1 LIPVTLAL
9 KNFLSYGED
18 VPPLDFTQFH
28 IACLSG
34 NNGQGKSA
42 LLDAL
47 TWAVW
52 GEGRKASQEKKADH
66 SLLRIGQKD
75 MQVEFVFDLEGD
87 RYRIIRN
94 YSLTGKSARSGLE
107 FQVCE
112 QKDNN
117 KYISLTCPSIRETQE
132 RITKTLRIDYQT
144 FINSAFI
151 LQGRIDEFSR
161 KSARERKEILS
172 EILGLS
178 RYDELANLS
187 KTHLKEINNIIMTK
201 ESRLE
206 YIYQETANLDFY
218 KEKIKELSE
227 NYKDISRKIKTAETK
242 TGKLKEEINLL
253 KHKSEQYVELE
264 GQIEQYR
271 REVVRGQKQ
280 IELRKKEIIDYE
292 KIISQKEKVLT
303 DFKNYQKF
311 NTENNEFSRKLQKIR
326 KIEENKV
333 LTERKIENERADLE
347 VKVRNK
353 KDRYQDLKVKVE
365 QGAKNKVKVLELEKK
380 MKEIKS
386 LEEQSEEIRQKGS
399 ELNVKINSIKGQIE
413 RLEKDHKDNQEKLR
427 LLRENPEGE
436 CPLCEAKLNAE
447 RKRKIEDN
455 INKEMSLNLKQ
466 IEKSRKETE
475 ESSKQKDKLAEKW
488 RETNQRLKDKDIWQH
503 KLSKAHFEYEE
514 SKQAAKLMVGLQEEI
529 KKLEKTIQEKD
540 YAPEEQNRLKEFE
553 GQIKKIGYDEAR
565 HRQLNRKIE
574 ELSNAPLEKAKLEEA
589 EKKIDSLRD
598 GLSELQEHYQQKELD
613 LKDSEKKKE
622 KVKIEL
628 KELPSLKEKLVQEEE
643 VLNSDQTLKDKIL
656 EERGGYQSKFEQC
669 LKLGKEKKEISKELE
684 ESKREQNIY
693 EKLII
698 AFGKNGIQALII
710 ENVLP
715 EIEEEANDL
724 LAKLTNNSTQI
735 SIESLRDLK
744 SGGIKETLDI
754 KISDELGIRD
764 YELYSGGEAF
774 RIDFSL
780 RIALSKLLTRRAGT
794 KLRTLVMDEGFG
806 TQDEEGIDNLVQAI
820 QSISDDFDKI
830 LVITHLESL
839 KDAFPVRIEVT
850 KLPEIGSRFEIIK
863 N

>member
-1 LIPVTLAL
+1 MIPVKLAL

-52 GEGRKASQEKKADH
+52 GEGRKASQEKKADS

-94 YSLTGKSARSGLE
+94 YSLAGKSSRSGLE
-107 FQVCE
+107 FQVFNQE
-112 QKDNN
+112 DNE
-117 KYISLTCPSIRETQE
+117 YVSLTGSSIRETQGK
-132 RITKTLRIDYQT
+132 IIKTLRIDYQT

-178 RYDELANLS
+178 RYDELANLAKS
-187 KTHLKEINNIIMTK
+187 HLREINNIIITK

-227 NYKDISRKIKTAETK
+227 SYKEISRKIKMEEKKA
-242 TGKLKEEINLL
+242 GKLKEEINIL
-253 KHKSEQYVELE
+253 KHKSEQCAELE
-264 GQIEQYR
+264 DRIEQYR
-271 REVVRGQKQ
+271 QEIARGQKQ
-280 IELRKKEIIDYE
+280 IELRKKEIIDCQR
-292 KIISQKEKVLT
+292 IISQKEKVLN
-303 DFKNYQKF
+303 DFENYQRF
-311 NTENNEFSRKLQKIR
+311 NTENNEFSRKLQQIR
-326 KIEENKV
+326 KIEEERV
-333 LTERKIENERADLE
+333 LTERKIESERVNLE
-347 VKVRNK
+347 VGVRNK
-353 KDRYQDLKVKVE
+353 KDRHKDLKMKAE
-365 QGAKNKVKVLELEKK
+365 QGIKNRTKLLELEKK

-386 LEEQSEEIRQKGS
+386 LEGQSEEIRQKGS
-399 ELNVKINSIKGQIE
+399 ELKVKISSIKGQIE
-413 RLEKDHKDNQEKLR
+413 RLEKDNKDNQEKLR

-455 INKEMSLNLKQ
+455 INKEINLNLKR
-466 IEKSRKETE
+466 IEKLRKETE
-475 ESSKQKDKLAEKW
+475 ESSKQKDRLVEKW
-488 RETNQRLKDKDIWQH
+488 RETNQKLKYKDIWQQE
-503 KLSKAHFEYEE
+503 LSKAYLEREE
-514 SKQAAKLMVGLQEEI
+514 STQARKLMVGLQEEI
-529 KKLEKTIQEKD
+529 KKLEKIIQEKR
-540 YAPEEQNRLKEFE
+540 YALEEQKKLKEIE
-553 GQIKKIGYDEAR
+553 GQIKNIGYDEAR
-565 HRQLNRKIE
+565 HRLLNRKIE

-589 EKKIDSLRD
+589 EKKIDSLKD
-598 GLSELQEHYQQKELD
+598 GLSELKENYQQKKLN
-613 LKDSEKKKE
+613 LKDLEKKKE
-622 KVKIEL
+622 KVRIEL
-628 KELPSLKEKLVQEEE
+628 KELPSLKEKLVQEERL
-643 VLNSDQTLKDKIL
+643 LNSEQILKDNIL
-656 EERGGYQSKFEQC
+656 EERGGYQSKFDQC
-669 LKLGKEKKEISKELE
+669 LKLGKEKKKISKELE
-684 ESKREQNIY
+684 ESKKEQNIY
-693 EKLII
+693 QKLIV

-710 ENVLP
+710 ENALP
-715 EIEEEANDL
+715 EIEEEANNL
-724 LAKLTNNSTQI
+724 LSKLTNNSTQI

-839 KDAFPVRIEVT
+839 KNAFPVRIEVT

-863 N
+863 S

>member
-1 LIPVTLAL
+1 MIPVKLAL

-18 VPPLDFTQFH
+18 VPPLDFEQFH

-52 GEGRKASQEKKADH
+52 GEGRKASQEKKADN

-75 MQVEFVFDLEGD
+75 MQVEFMFDLEGD
-87 RYRIIRN
+87 RYRILRAFSIA
-94 YSLTGKSARSGLE
+94 GKSSRSSLE
-107 FQVCE
+107 FQVFNQE
-112 QKDNN
+112 DND
-117 KYISLTCPSIRETQE
+117 YISLTCPSIRKTQE

-178 RYDELANLS
+178 RYDELANLAKS
-187 KTHLKEINNIIMTK
+187 HLKEINNIIMTK

-227 NYKDISRKIKTAETK
+227 SYKEISRKIKAEEVK
-242 TGKLKEEINLL
+242 VGKLKEEINVL
-253 KHKSEQYVELE
+253 KHKSEQCAELE
-264 GQIEQYR
+264 GRIEQQKQ
-271 REVVRGQKQ
+271 EIVRGQKQ
-280 IELRKKEIIDYE
+280 IESRKKEIIDCE
-292 KIISQKEKVLT
+292 KIISQKEKVLN

-311 NTENNEFSRKLQKIR
+311 NAENNEFSQKLQRIR
-326 KIEENKV
+326 KIEEDKILTGRKV
-333 LTERKIENERADLE
+333 ESERADLE
-347 VKVRNK
+347 VEIRNK
-353 KDRYQDLKVKVE
+353 QDRYKDLKMKAE
-365 QGAKNKVKVLELEKK
+365 QEIKNRTKVLELEKK
-380 MKEIKS
+380 MEEIKL
-386 LEEQSEEIRQKGS
+386 LEEQREEIRKEGS
-399 ELNVKINSIKGQIE
+399 EINIKINSIKDQIE
-413 RLEKDHKDNQEKLR
+413 RLEKDNKDNQEKLR

-436 CPLCEAKLNAE
+436 CPLCETKLNAE

-455 INKEMSLNLKQ
+455 LNKEINLNLKK
-466 IEKSRKETE
+466 IEKLRKETE
-475 ESSKQKDKLAEKW
+475 ESSKQKDRLAEKW
-488 RETNQRLKDKDIWQH
+488 REINQKLKDKDVWQQ
-503 KLSKAHFEYEE
+503 KLSKAHFEREE
-514 SKQAAKLMVGLQEEI
+514 SKQAAKLMVGSQEEI
-529 KKLEKTIQEKD
+529 KKLEKTIQKKD
-540 YAPEEQNRLKEFE
+540 YAPEEQKRLKEFE
-553 GQIKKIGYDEAR
+553 GQIKKIGYDEER
-565 HRQLNRKIE
+565 HRKLNRKIE

-598 GLSELQEHYQQKELD
+598 GLSELNENYQQKESN
-613 LKDSEKKKE
+613 LKDLEKKKE
-622 KVKIEL
+622 KIGVEL
-628 KELPSLKEKLVQEEE
+628 KELPSLKEKLVQEEQ

-656 EERGGYQSKFEQC
+656 EERGGYQSKFDQC
-669 LKLGKEKKEISKELE
+669 LKLGKEKKEIDKELE
-684 ESKREQNIY
+684 KSKKEQNIY
-693 EKLII
+693 EKLIV

-715 EIEEEANDL
+715 EIKEEANDL

-754 KISDELGIRD
+754 KISDELGTRD
-764 YELYSGGEAF
+764 YEMYSGGESF

-820 QSISDDFDKI
+820 QSISEDFDKI

-850 KLPEIGSRFEIIK
+850 KLSEIGSRFEIVK

>member
-1 LIPVTLAL
+1 MIPVKLAL

-42 LLDAL
+42 LLDAM

-52 GEGRKASQEKKADH
+52 GEGRKASQEKKADN

-94 YSLTGKSARSGLE
+94 YSLTGKSSRSGLE
-107 FQVCE
+107 FQVFNQE
-112 QKDNN
+112 DNE
-117 KYISLTCPSIRETQE
+117 YISLTGPSIRKTQE
-132 RITKTLRIDYQT
+132 KITKILRIDYQT

-178 RYDELANLS
+178 RYDELANLAKS
-187 KTHLKEINNIIMTK
+187 HLREVNNIIITK

-206 YIYQETANLDFY
+206 YIYQETANLDYY

-227 NYKDISRKIKTAETK
+227 SYKEISRKVKTEEAK
-242 TGKLKEEINLL
+242 VGKLKEDINIL
-253 KHKSEQYVELE
+253 KHKSEQCAELE
-264 GQIEQYR
+264 GRIEQYR
-271 REVVRGQKQ
+271 QEIVRGQKQ
-280 IELRKKEIIDYE
+280 IELRKKEIVGCQ
-292 KIISQKEKVLT
+292 KIISQKGKVLS
-303 DFKNYQKF
+303 DFKDYQKF
-311 NTENNEFSRKLQKIR
+311 NAENNEFSRKLQKIR
-326 KIEENKV
+326 KIEEEKV
-333 LTERKIENERADLE
+333 LTERRIENGRADLE
-347 VKVRNK
+347 VEVRNK
-353 KDRYQDLKVKVE
+353 KDRYQDLKIRAE
-365 QGAKNKVKVLELEKK
+365 QDIKNKAKVLELEKK

-386 LEEQSEEIRQKGS
+386 LEGQSEEIRQKGS
-399 ELNVKINSIKGQIE
+399 ELKVGINSIKGQIE
-413 RLEKDHKDNQEKLR
+413 RLEKENKDNQEKLR

-436 CPLCEAKLNAE
+436 CPLCETKLNAD
-447 RKRKIEDN
+447 RKTKIEDN
-455 INKEMSLNLKQ
+455 INKEISLNLHK
-466 IEKSRKETE
+466 IEKLKKESE
-475 ESSKQKDKLAEKW
+475 ESSKQKDGLAEKW
-488 RETNQRLKDKDIWQH
+488 KEVNQELKDKDVWQQ
-503 KLSKAHFEYEE
+503 KLSKAHFEYKE
-514 SKQAAKLMVGLQEEI
+514 STQAGKLIIGLQEEI
-529 KKLEKTIQEKD
+529 KKLEKTICEKN
-540 YAPEEQNRLKEFE
+540 YASEEQKRLKEIE
-553 GQIKKIGYDEAR
+553 EQIKNIGYDEVR
-565 HRQLNRKIE
+565 HRKLNRKIE
-574 ELSNAPLEKAKLEEA
+574 DLRNAPLEKAKLEEA
-589 EKKIDSLRD
+589 EKKIDSFRD
-598 GLSELQEHYQQKELD
+598 GLSELKEDHRQKELNLED
-613 LKDSEKKKE
+613 LEKKKE
-622 KVKIEL
+622 KVRIEL
-628 KELPSLKEKLVQEEE
+628 KELPSLKEKLAQEEE
-643 VLNSDQTLKDKIL
+643 VLNSEQTLRDKIL
-656 EERGGYQSKFEQC
+656 EERGGYQSKFDQC
-669 LKLGKEKKEISKELE
+669 LKLGKEKKEIGKELE
-684 ESKREQNIY
+684 KSKKEGNIY
-693 EKLII
+693 EKLIV

-710 ENVLP
+710 ENALP
-715 EIEEEANDL
+715 EIEEEANEL

-820 QSISDDFDKI
+820 QSISEDFDKI

-839 KDAFPVRIEVT
+839 KDAFPVKIEVT

>member
-1 LIPVTLAL
+1 LIPVKLAL

-34 NNGQGKSA
+34 SNGQGKSA

-52 GEGRKASQEKKADH
+52 GEGRKASQEKKADN

-94 YSLTGKSARSGLE
+94 YSITGKSSRSGLE
-107 FQVCE
+107 FQVRE
-112 QKDNN
+112 QKENN
-117 KYISLTCPSIRETQE
+117 EYVSLTCPSLRKTQE
-132 RITKTLRIDYQT
+132 KITKTLRIDYQT

-178 RYDELANLS
+178 RYDELANLAKS
-187 KTHLKEINNIIMTK
+187 HLKEINNIIMTK

-227 NYKDISRKIKTAETK
+227 NYKDISRKIKTEEVK
-242 TGKLKEEINLL
+242 VGKLKEEISILR
-253 KHKSEQYVELE
+253 HKSEQYAELE
-264 GQIEQYR
+264 GRIEQYR
-271 REVVRGQKQ
+271 QEMVRGQRQ
-280 IELRKKEIIDYE
+280 IESRKKEIIDYE
-292 KIISQKEKVLT
+292 KIISQKEKVLN

-311 NTENNEFSRKLQKIR
+311 NTENNEFSRKLQRIR
-326 KIEENKV
+326 KIEEEKI
-333 LTERKIENERADLE
+333 LTGRKIESKRADLE

-353 KDRYQDLKVKVE
+353 KDRYKDLKMKAE
-365 QGAKNKVKVLELEKK
+365 QEIKNRAKVLELEKK
-380 MKEIKS
+380 MKEIKL
-386 LEEQSEEIRQKGS
+386 LEEQREEIQQKGS
-399 ELNVKINSIKGQIE
+399 ELNVKINSIKSQIG
-413 RLEKDHKDNQEKLR
+413 RLEKDNKDNQGKLR

-455 INKEMSLNLKQ
+455 INKEISLNLKK
-466 IEKSRKETE
+466 IEKLKKETD

-488 RETNQRLKDKDIWQH
+488 RETNQRLKDKDIWQQ
-503 KLSKAHFEYEE
+503 KLSKIHFEYKE
-514 SKQAAKLMVGLQEEI
+514 SKQAAKLMVSLQEEI
-529 KKLEKTIQEKD
+529 KKLEKIIREKD
-540 YAPEEQNRLKEFE
+540 YALEEQKRLKELE
-553 GQIKKIGYDEAR
+553 AQLKKIGYDETK
-565 HRQLNRKIE
+565 HRMLNREIE
-574 ELSNAPLEKAKLEEA
+574 KLSNAPLEKAKLEEA
-589 EKKIDSLRD
+589 EKKIDSLKD
-598 GLSELQEHYQQKELD
+598 GLIELNENYQQKELD
-613 LKDSEKKKE
+613 LKNLAKKIEKIG
-622 KVKIEL
+622 VEL
-628 KELPSLKEKLVQEEE
+628 KELPFVKAKLVQEKQ
-643 VLNSDQTLKDKIL
+643 VLNSDQTLKDKVL
-656 EERGGYQSKFEQC
+656 EERGGYQSKFDQC
-669 LKLGKEKKEISKELE
+669 LKLEKEKKEIGKELE
-684 ESKREQNIY
+684 KNKKEQNIY
-693 EKLII
+693 EKLIV

-724 LAKLTNNSTQI
+724 LAKLTNNSTRI

-744 SGGIKETLDI
+744 SGGMKETLDI
-754 KISDELGIRD
+754 KISDELGTRD
-764 YELYSGGEAF
+764 YEMYSGGESF

-830 LVITHLESL
+830 LVITHMESL

-850 KLPEIGSRFEIIK
+850 KLPEIGSRFEMIK

>member
-1 LIPVTLAL
+1 MIPVKLAL

-52 GEGRKASQEKKADH
+52 GEGRKASQEKKADN

-94 YSLTGKSARSGLE
+94 YSIAGKSSRSGLE
-107 FQVCE
+107 FQVFNQE
-112 QKDNN
+112 DNE
-117 KYISLTCPSIRETQE
+117 YISLTSPSIRKTQE
-132 RITKTLRIDYQT
+132 KITKTLRIDYQT

-178 RYDELANLS
+178 RYDELANLAKS
-187 KTHLKEINNIIMTK
+187 HLREINNIIMTK

-206 YIYQETANLDFY
+206 YIYQETANLDYY

-227 NYKDISRKIKTAETK
+227 SYKDISRKIKTEETK
-242 TGKLKEEINLL
+242 VGKLKEEINVL
-253 KHKSEQYVELE
+253 KHKSEQCAELE
-264 GQIEQYR
+264 GRIEQYR
-271 REVVRGQKQ
+271 QEIARVQKQ
-280 IELRKKEIIDYE
+280 IESRKKEIVDCE
-292 KIISQKEKVLT
+292 KIIFQKEKVLV
-303 DFKNYQKF
+303 DFKNFQKF
-311 NTENNEFSRKLQKIR
+311 NTENNEFSQKLQKIR
-326 KIEENKV
+326 KIEEEKV
-333 LTERKIENERADLE
+333 LTERRTESKRADLE
-347 VKVRNK
+347 VEVRNK
-353 KDRYQDLKVKVE
+353 KDRYKDLKMKTE
-365 QGAKNKVKVLELEKK
+365 QGIKNRAKVLELEKK
-380 MKEIKS
+380 MKEIKL
-386 LEEQSEEIRQKGS
+386 LEEQSEEIRKKGS
-399 ELNVKINSIKGQIE
+399 ELNVEINSIKGQIE
-413 RLEKDHKDNQEKLR
+413 RLEKDNKDNQEKLR

-455 INKEMSLNLKQ
+455 INKEIGLNIKQ
-466 IEKSRKETE
+466 IEKLKKEIE

-488 RETNQRLKDKDIWQH
+488 RETNQRLKDKDVWQQ
-503 KLSKAHFEYEE
+503 KLSKAYLEREE
-514 SKQAAKLMVGLQEEI
+514 SKQAAKLMVDSQEEI
-529 KKLEKTIQEKD
+529 KKLKKTIQEKD
-540 YAPEEQNRLKEFE
+540 YALEEQKRLIELE
-553 GQIKKIGYDEAR
+553 GQIKNIGYDEVR

-598 GLSELQEHYQQKELD
+598 GLSELKESFQQKELS
-613 LKDSEKKKE
+613 LKNLEKKKE
-622 KVKIEL
+622 KIRVEL
-628 KELPSLKEKLVQEEE
+628 KELPFLKEKLVQEEQ
-643 VLNSDQTLKDKIL
+643 VLNSNQTLKDKIL
-656 EERGGYQSKFEQC
+656 EERGGYQSKFDQC
-669 LKLGKEKKEISKELE
+669 LKLGKEKKEIGKELE
-684 ESKREQNIY
+684 KSKKEQNIY
-693 EKLII
+693 EKLIV

-744 SGGIKETLDI
+744 SGRMKETLDI
-754 KISDELGIRD
+754 KISDELGTRD
-764 YELYSGGEAF
+764 YEMYSGGESF

-839 KDAFPVRIEVT
+839 KDVFPVRIEVT
-850 KLPEIGSRFEIIK
+850 KLPEIGSRFEIVK

>member
-1 LIPVTLAL
+1 MIPVKLAL

-52 GEGRKASQEKKADH
+52 GEGRKASQEKKADS

-94 YSLTGKSARSGLE
+94 YSLAGKSSRSGLE
-107 FQVCE
+107 FQVFNQE
-112 QKDNN
+112 DNE
-117 KYISLTCPSIRETQE
+117 YISLTGSSIRETQGK
-132 RITKTLRIDYQT
+132 IIKTLRIDYQT

-178 RYDELANLS
+178 RYDELANLAKS
-187 KTHLKEINNIIMTK
+187 HLRKINNIIITK

-227 NYKDISRKIKTAETK
+227 SYKEISQKIKMEEKKA
-242 TGKLKEEINLL
+242 GKLKEEINIL
-253 KHKSEQYVELE
+253 KHKSEQCAELE
-264 GQIEQYR
+264 DRIEQYR
-271 REVVRGQKQ
+271 QEIARGQKQ
-280 IELRKKEIIDYE
+280 IELRKKEIIDCQR
-292 KIISQKEKVLT
+292 IISQKEKVLN
-303 DFKNYQKF
+303 DFENYQRF
-311 NTENNEFSRKLQKIR
+311 NTENNEFSRKLQQIR
-326 KIEENKV
+326 KIEEERV
-333 LTERKIENERADLE
+333 LTERKIESERVNLE
-347 VKVRNK
+347 VGVRNK
-353 KDRYQDLKVKVE
+353 KDRHKDLKMKAE
-365 QGAKNKVKVLELEKK
+365 QGIKNRTKLLELEKK

-386 LEEQSEEIRQKGS
+386 LEGQSEEIRQKGS
-399 ELNVKINSIKGQIE
+399 ELKVKISSIKGQIE
-413 RLEKDHKDNQEKLR
+413 RLEKDNKDNQEKLR

-455 INKEMSLNLKQ
+455 INKEINLNIKR
-466 IEKSRKETE
+466 IEKLRKEME
-475 ESSKQKDKLAEKW
+475 ESSKQKDRLVEKW
-488 RETNQRLKDKDIWQH
+488 RETNQKLKYKDIWQQE
-503 KLSKAHFEYEE
+503 LSKAYLEREE
-514 SKQAAKLMVGLQEEI
+514 STQARKLMVGLQEEI
-529 KKLEKTIQEKD
+529 KKLEKIIQEKR
-540 YAPEEQNRLKEFE
+540 YALEEQKKLKEIE
-553 GQIKKIGYDEAR
+553 GQIKNIGYDEAR
-565 HRQLNRKIE
+565 HRLLNRKIE

-589 EKKIDSLRD
+589 EKKIDSLKD
-598 GLSELQEHYQQKELD
+598 GLSELKENYQQKKLN
-613 LKDSEKKKE
+613 LKDLEKKKE
-622 KVKIEL
+622 KVRIEL
-628 KELPSLKEKLVQEEE
+628 KELPSLKEKLVQEERL
-643 VLNSDQTLKDKIL
+643 LNSEQILKDNIL
-656 EERGGYQSKFEQC
+656 EERGGYQSKFDQC
-669 LKLGKEKKEISKELE
+669 LKLGKEKKKISKKLE
-684 ESKREQNIY
+684 ESKKEQNIY
-693 EKLII
+693 QKLIV

-710 ENVLP
+710 ENALP
-715 EIEEEANDL
+715 EIEEEANNL
-724 LAKLTNNSTQI
+724 LSKLTNNSTQI

-839 KDAFPVRIEVT
+839 KNAFPVRIEVT

-863 N
+863 S

>member
-1 LIPVTLAL
+1 LIPVKLAL

-52 GEGRKASQEKKADH
+52 GEGRKASQEKKADN

-87 RYRIIRN
+87 RYRIIRTF
-94 YSLTGKSARSGLE
+94 SLAPKSSRPGLE
-107 FQVCE
+107 FQVFN
-112 QKDNN
+112 QKDNE
-117 KYISLTCPSIRETQE
+117 YISLTCPSIRKTQE
-132 RITKTLRIDYQT
+132 KITKTLRIDYQT

-178 RYDELANLS
+178 RYDELANLAKS
-187 KTHLKEINNIIMTK
+187 HLREINNIIMTK

-227 NYKDISRKIKTAETK
+227 SYKEISRKIKAEEVK
-242 TGKLKEEINLL
+242 VGKLKEEINLL
-253 KHKSEQYVELE
+253 KHKSEQYAELE
-264 GQIEQYR
+264 SRIEQYKQ
-271 REVVRGQKQ
+271 EITRGQKQ
-280 IELRKKEIIDYE
+280 VELRKKEIIDCE
-292 KIISQKEKVLT
+292 KIISQKEKVLN
-303 DFKNYQKF
+303 DFSNYQKF
-311 NTENNEFSRKLQKIR
+311 NAENNEFSRKLQRIR
-326 KIEENKV
+326 KIEEEKILN
-333 LTERKIENERADLE
+333 ERKIESKRADLE
-347 VKVRNK
+347 VEVRNK
-353 KDRYQDLKVKVE
+353 QDRYKDLKMKAE
-365 QGAKNKVKVLELEKK
+365 QEIKNRTKGLELEKK
-380 MKEIKS
+380 MEEIKL
-386 LEEQSEEIRQKGS
+386 LERQREEIRKEGS
-399 ELNVKINSIKGQIE
+399 EINVKINSIKGQIE
-413 RLEKDHKDNQEKLR
+413 RLEKDNKDNQEKLR

-436 CPLCEAKLNAE
+436 CPLCEAKLNVE

-455 INKEMSLNLKQ
+455 INKEIGLNIKK
-466 IEKSRKETE
+466 IEKLKKDAE

-488 RETNQRLKDKDIWQH
+488 RETNQRLKDKDIWQQ
-503 KLSKAHFEYEE
+503 KLSKVHFEYKE

-529 KKLEKTIQEKD
+529 KKLGKTIRVKD
-540 YAPEEQNRLKEFE
+540 YAPEEQKRLKEFE
-553 GQIKKIGYDEAR
+553 GQIKNIGYDEER
-565 HRQLNRKIE
+565 HRKLNRKIE

-589 EKKIDSLRD
+589 DKKIDSLKD
-598 GLSELQEHYQQKELD
+598 GLSELKGNYQQKELD
-613 LKDSEKKKE
+613 LKDLVKKKE
-622 KVKIEL
+622 KVKTEL
-628 KELPSLKEKLVQEEE
+628 KELPSLKGKLVQGEQ

-684 ESKREQNIY
+684 KSKKEQNIY
-693 EKLII
+693 EKLIV

-794 KLRTLVMDEGFG
+794 KLRTLIMDEGFG

-820 QSISDDFDKI
+820 QSISEDFDKI
-830 LVITHLESL
+830 LIITHLESL

>member
-1 LIPVTLAL
+1 LIPVKLAL

-34 NNGQGKSA
+34 HNGQGKSA

-52 GEGRKASQEKKADH
+52 GEGRKASQEKKADS

-87 RYRIIRN
+87 RYRIIRD
-94 YSLTGKSARSGLE
+94 YSITGKSSRSGLE
-107 FQVCE
+107 FQVRE
-112 QKDNN
+112 QKENN
-117 KYISLTCPSIRETQE
+117 EYVSLTGSSIRKTQE
-132 RITKTLRIDYQT
+132 KITKTLRIDYQT

-178 RYDELANLS
+178 RYDELANLAKS
-187 KTHLKEINNIIMTK
+187 HLREINNIIMTK

-227 NYKDISRKIKTAETK
+227 SYKEISQKIKTEEVK
-242 TGKLKEEINLL
+242 VGKLKEAINIL
-253 KHKSEQYVELE
+253 KHKSEQCDELE
-264 GQIEQYR
+264 SRIEQQR
-271 REVVRGQKQ
+271 QEIMRGQKE
-280 IELRKKEIIDYE
+280 IELRKKEIVDCQR
-292 KIISQKEKVLT
+292 IISQKEKVLN

-311 NTENNEFSRKLQKIR
+311 NAENNEFSRKLQQIR
-326 KIEENKV
+326 KIEEEKV
-333 LTERKIENERADLE
+333 LTQRRVENERADLE
-347 VKVRNK
+347 VEVRNK
-353 KDRYQDLKVKVE
+353 KDRYKDLEVKVE
-365 QGAKNKVKVLELEKK
+365 QGTKNRVKILELEKK
-380 MKEIKS
+380 MEEIK
-386 LEEQSEEIRQKGS
+386 LFEEQREEIRQKGS
-399 ELNVKINSIKGQIE
+399 ELNIKINSIKGQIE
-413 RLEKDHKDNQEKLR
+413 RLEKDNKDNQEKLR

-436 CPLCEAKLNAE
+436 CPLCEAKLNSE

-455 INKEMSLNLKQ
+455 INKEIGLNLKR
-466 IEKSRKETE
+466 IEKLKKGAE
-475 ESSKQKDKLAEKW
+475 ESSKQRDRLAEKW
-488 RETNQRLKDKDIWQH
+488 REINQRLKDKDIWQK

-514 SKQAAKLMVGLQEEI
+514 SKQAAKLMVGLQGEI
-529 KKLEKTIQEKD
+529 KKIEKTIREKD
-540 YAPEEQNRLKEFE
+540 YALEGQKRLKELE
-553 GQIKKIGYDEAR
+553 EQIKNIGYDEER
-565 HRQLNRKIE
+565 HRKLNRKIE

-589 EKKIDSLRD
+589 EKKINSLRD
-598 GLSELQEHYQQKELD
+598 GLSELKENYQQKELY
-613 LKDSEKKKE
+613 LKDLEKKKE
-622 KVKIEL
+622 KIRGEL
-628 KELPSLKEKLVQEEE
+628 KELPSLKEKLVQEEQI
-643 VLNSDQTLKDKIL
+643 LNSGQTLKDKIL
-656 EERGGYQSKFEQC
+656 EERGGYQSKFDQC
-669 LKLGKEKKEISKELE
+669 LKLGKEKKKIDKELE
-684 ESKREQNIY
+684 KSKKEQNIY
-693 EKLII
+693 EKLIV

-724 LAKLTNNSTQI
+724 LAKLTNNGTQI

-820 QSISDDFDKI
+820 QSISEDFDKI

-850 KLPEIGSRFEIIK
+850 KLPEVGSRFEIIK

>member
-1 LIPVTLAL
+1 MIPVKLAL

-18 VPPLDFTQFH
+18 VLPLDFTQFH

-52 GEGRKASQEKKADH
+52 GEGRKSSREKKADS

-87 RYRIIRN
+87 RYRIIRTF
-94 YSLTGKSARSGLE
+94 SLRQKSSRPSLE
-107 FQVCE
+107 FQIFSQE
-112 QKDNN
+112 DNG
-117 KYISLTCPSIRETQE
+117 YISLTGPSIRETQE
-132 RITKTLRIDYQT
+132 RIIKTLRIDYQT

-178 RYDELANLS
+178 RYDELANLA
-187 KTHLKEINNIIMTK
+187 KTHLREMNNMIMTK
-201 ESRLE
+201 ESRLV

-218 KEKIKELSE
+218 KQKIKELSE
-227 NYKDISRKIKTAETK
+227 NYKDISQKIKAEETK
-242 TGKLKEEINLL
+242 TGQLKEKINLL
-253 KHKSEQYVELE
+253 KHKSQQHAELE
-264 GQIEQYR
+264 GRIEQYR
-271 REVVRGQKQ
+271 QEIVRVQKQ
-280 IELRKKEIIDYE
+280 IELRKKEMIDYE
-292 KIISQKEKVLT
+292 KIISQKEKVLA

-326 KIEENKV
+326 KIEEVKV
-333 LTERKIENERADLE
+333 LAERKIENERVDLE

-353 KDRYQDLKVKVE
+353 KDRYKELENRVE
-365 QGAKNKVKVLELEKK
+365 QGIKNRTKVLELEKK
-380 MKEIKS
+380 MKEIKL
-386 LEEQSEEIRQKGS
+386 LEGQNEEIRQKGS
-399 ELNVKINSIKGQIE
+399 EFNIEINNIKGQIE
-413 RLEKDHKDNQEKLR
+413 RLEKDYKDRQEKLR

-455 INKEMSLNLKQ
+455 INKETSLNFKL
-466 IEKSRKETE
+466 IEKARKEAE

-488 RETNQRLKDKDIWQH
+488 RENNQSLRDKDIWQQ
-503 KLSKAHFEYEE
+503 KLNKTHFEYEQ
-514 SKQAAKLMVGLQEEI
+514 SKQAAKLMVGLLEEI

-540 YAPEEQNRLKEFE
+540 YALEEQNRLKEFE
-553 GQIKKIGYDEAR
+553 GQIKKIGYDEIK

-574 ELSNAPLEKAKLEEA
+574 ALSHAPLGKAKLEEA

-598 GLSELQEHYQQKELD
+598 GLSELQESDQRKELD
-613 LKDSEKKKE
+613 LKDLEKKKE
-622 KVKIEL
+622 KIILEL
-628 KELPSLKEKLVQEEE
+628 KEFPSLKEKLVQGEQ
-643 VLNSDQTLKDKIL
+643 LLSSDQTLKDKLL
-656 EERGGYQSKFEQC
+656 EERGAYQSKFDLC
-669 LKLGKEKKEISKELE
+669 LKLGKEKKVIDKELE
-684 ESKREQNIY
+684 KWKKEQNIY
-693 EKLII
+693 EKLIV

-735 SIESLRDLK
+735 SIASLRDLK

-820 QSISDDFDKI
+820 QSISEDFDKI

-839 KDAFPVRIEVT
+839 KEAFPVRIEVT
-850 KLPEIGSRFEIIK
+850 KLPEIGSRFEMIK
-863 N
+863 S

>member
-1 LIPVTLAL
+1 MIPVKLAL

-47 TWAVW
+47 TWVVW
-52 GEGRKASQEKKADH
+52 GEGRKASQEKKADN

-87 RYRIIRN
+87 RYRVIRTF
-94 YSLTGKSARSGLE
+94 SLTKKGSRSGLE
-107 FQVCE
+107 FQVFSE
-112 QKDNN
+112 EDND
-117 KYISLTCPSIRETQE
+117 YISLTCPSIRKTQE
-132 RITKTLRIDYQT
+132 RITKTLRIDYKT

-161 KSARERKEILS
+161 KSARERKDILS

-178 RYDELANLS
+178 RYDELANLAKS
-187 KTHLKEINNIIMTK
+187 HLKEINNIIMTK
-201 ESRLE
+201 ENRLE
-206 YIYQETANLDFY
+206 YIYQEMANLDSY

-227 NYKDISRKIKTAETK
+227 SYKDISRKIKIEEAK
-242 TGKLKEEINLL
+242 VDKLKEEINIL
-253 KHKSEQYVELE
+253 KHKSEQCAELE
-264 GQIEQYR
+264 GRIEQHR
-271 REVVRGQKQ
+271 QEIGRGQKQ
-280 IELRKKEIIDYE
+280 IEFRKKEITDYE
-292 KIISQKEKVLT
+292 KIISQKEKVLN

-311 NTENNEFSRKLQKIR
+311 NTENNEFSRKLQKTR
-326 KIEENKV
+326 KIEEEMV
-333 LTERKIENERADLE
+333 FIERKIESERADLE
-347 VKVRNK
+347 VEVRNK
-353 KDRYQDLKVKVE
+353 KDRYKDLKMKAE
-365 QGAKNKVKVLELEKK
+365 QGIKNRAKVLELEKK
-380 MKEIKS
+380 MKEIR
-386 LEEQSEEIRQKGS
+386 LAEEQREEIQQKGS
-399 ELNVKINSIKGQIE
+399 ELKVEINSIKGQIE
-413 RLEKDHKDNQEKLR
+413 RLGKDNQDNKEKLR

-447 RKRKIEDN
+447 RKRKIEAN
-455 INKEMSLNLKQ
+455 LNKEISLNLKKL
-466 IEKSRKETE
+466 EKLRKETE
-475 ESSKQKDKLAEKW
+475 ESSKQKDKLVEKW
-488 RETNQRLKDKDIWQH
+488 REANQRLKDKNIWQQ
-503 KLSKAHFEYEE
+503 KLSKVCLECEE
-514 SKQAAKLMVGLQEEI
+514 STQAGKLMVGLQEEI
-529 KKLEKTIQEKD
+529 KKLEKTIQEKR
-540 YAPEEQNRLKEFE
+540 YALEEQKRLKEIE
-553 GQIKKIGYDEAR
+553 RQIKNIGYDEER
-565 HRQLNRKIE
+565 HRKLNRKIE

-589 EKKIDSLRD
+589 EKKIDSFRD
-598 GLSELQEHYQQKELD
+598 GLSELKENYQQKELN
-613 LKDSEKKKE
+613 LKNLEKKKE
-622 KVKIEL
+622 KIRVEL
-628 KELPSLKEKLVQEEE
+628 KELPFLKEKLVQEEQ
-643 VLNSDQTLKDKIL
+643 VLNSEQSLKDKIL
-656 EERGGYQSKFEQC
+656 EERGGYQSKFDQC
-669 LKLGKEKKEISKELE
+669 LKLEKEEKGIGKELE
-684 ESKREQNIY
+684 KSKKEQNIY
-693 EKLII
+693 EKLIV

-710 ENVLP
+710 ENALP
-715 EIEEEANDL
+715 EIEEEANNL

-754 KISDELGIRD
+754 KISDELGFRD

-820 QSISDDFDKI
+820 QSISEDFDKI

-839 KDAFPVRIEVT
+839 KDTFPVRIEVT

>member
-1 LIPVTLAL
+1 MIPVKLAL

-52 GEGRKASQEKKADH
+52 GEGRKASQEKKADN

-87 RYRIIRN
+87 RYRIIRTF
-94 YSLTGKSARSGLE
+94 SLIKKGSRSGLE
-107 FQVCE
+107 FQVFSE
-112 QKDNN
+112 EDND
-117 KYISLTCPSIRETQE
+117 YISLTCPSLRKTQE
-132 RITKTLRIDYQT
+132 RITKTLRIDYKT

-178 RYDELANLS
+178 RYDELANLAKS
-187 KTHLKEINNIIMTK
+187 HLKEINNIIMTK
-201 ESRLE
+201 KNRLE
-206 YIYQETANLDFY
+206 YIYQEMANLDFY

-227 NYKDISRKIKTAETK
+227 SYKEISRKIKTEELK
-242 TGKLKEEINLL
+242 VGKLKEQINLL
-253 KHKSEQYVELE
+253 KHKSEQYAELE
-264 GQIEQYR
+264 SRIEQYR
-271 REVVRGQKQ
+271 QEIARGQKQ
-280 IELRKKEIIDYE
+280 IELRKKEIIDCE
-292 KIISQKEKVLT
+292 KIISQKEKVLD

-311 NTENNEFSRKLQKIR
+311 NTENNEFSRKLQKTR
-326 KIEENKV
+326 EIEEEKV
-333 LTERKIENERADLE
+333 FIERRIESERADLE
-347 VKVRNK
+347 VEVRNK
-353 KDRYQDLKVKVE
+353 KDRYKDLKMKAE
-365 QGAKNKVKVLELEKK
+365 QGIKNRAKVLELEKK
-380 MKEIKS
+380 MKEIK
-386 LEEQSEEIRQKGS
+386 LLDEQCEEIRQKGS
-399 ELNVKINSIKGQIE
+399 NLNVEINSIKGQIE
-413 RLEKDHKDNQEKLR
+413 RLEKDNKDDQEKLR
-427 LLRENPEGE
+427 MLRENPEGE

-447 RKRKIEDN
+447 RKKKIEDN
-455 INKEMSLNLKQ
+455 INKEISLNLKK
-466 IEKSRKETE
+466 IEKLRKEAE
-475 ESSKQKDKLAEKW
+475 ESSKQKDRLAEKW
-488 RETNQRLKDKDIWQH
+488 REVNQKLKDKDIWQQE
-503 KLSKAHFEYEE
+503 LSKAHFEYEE
-514 SKQAAKLMVGLQEEI
+514 SAQAAKLMVGLQEEI
-529 KKLEKTIQEKD
+529 NKLEKTIQEKR
-540 YAPEEQNRLKEFE
+540 YALEEQKRLKEFE
-553 GQIKKIGYDEAR
+553 GQIKNIGYDEVR
-565 HRQLNRKIE
+565 HRQLGSKIE
-574 ELSNAPLEKAKLEEA
+574 ELSNAPLERVKLEEA
-589 EKKIDSLRD
+589 EKKIDFLRD
-598 GLSELQEHYQQKELD
+598 GLSELKENYQQKELN
-613 LKDSEKKKE
+613 LKDLEEKKDE
-622 KVKIEL
+622 IGIEL
-628 KELPSLKEKLVQEEE
+628 KELPFLKEKLVQEEQ
-643 VLNSDQTLKDKIL
+643 VLNSEQILKDKIL
-656 EERGGYQSKFEQC
+656 EERGGYQSKLDQC

-684 ESKREQNIY
+684 KSKKEQNIY
-693 EKLII
+693 KKLIV

-710 ENVLP
+710 ENTLP

-735 SIESLRDLK
+735 FIESLRDLK

-764 YELYSGGEAF
+764 YEMYSGGEAF

-820 QSISDDFDKI
+820 QSISEDFDKI
-830 LVITHLESL
+830 LIITHLESL
-839 KDAFPVRIEVT
+839 KDVFPVRIEVT

>member
-1 LIPVTLAL
+1 MIPVKLAL
-9 KNFLSYGED
+9 KNFLSYWED

-52 GEGRKASQEKKADH
+52 GEGRKASQEKKADR

-87 RYRIIRN
+87 RYRIIRTF
-94 YSLTGKSARSGLE
+94 SLVKKSSRSNLE
-107 FQVCE
+107 FQVFSQE
-112 QKDNN
+112 DNQ
-117 KYISLTCPSIRETQE
+117 YISLTCSSIRETQE

-187 KTHLKEINNIIMTK
+187 KSHLREMNNIIMNK
-201 ESRLE
+201 ESRLA
-206 YIYQETANLDFY
+206 YIYQETANLDVY

-227 NYKDISRKIKTAETK
+227 SYQDISRKLKIQGTK
-242 TGKLKEEINLL
+242 VDKFKEEINIL
-253 KHKSEQYVELE
+253 KHKSEQYAELE
-264 GQIEQYR
+264 GQTGQYR

-292 KIISQKEKVLT
+292 KIISQKEKVLN

-311 NTENNEFSRKLQKIR
+311 NTENNELSRKLQKIR
-326 KIEENKV
+326 KIEEEKV

-347 VKVRNK
+347 VEIRNK
-353 KDRYQDLKVKVE
+353 KDRYQDLENRVK
-365 QGAKNKVKVLELEKK
+365 QGIKNRAKVLELEKK
-380 MKEIKS
+380 MKEIKI
-386 LEEQSEEIRQKGS
+386 LEVESEEIRQKGS
-399 ELNVKINSIKGQIE
+399 ELKVKINSMKGQIE

-447 RKRKIEDN
+447 RKRKIEAN
-455 INKEMSLNLKQ
+455 INKEISLNLQQ

-488 RETNQRLKDKDIWQH
+488 REATQRLKDKDSWQQ

-514 SKQAAKLMVGLQEEI
+514 STQAAKLVIGLQEEI
-529 KKLEKTIQEKD
+529 KKLEKNIQNKR
-540 YAPEEQNRLKEFE
+540 YASEEQRRSKELE
-553 GQIKKIGYDEAR
+553 EQIKHIGYDEER
-565 HRQLNRKIE
+565 HRNLNRKIE

-589 EKKIDSLRD
+589 EKKLDSLRE
-598 GLSELQEHYQQKELD
+598 GLSELKENYQQKELD
-613 LKDSEKKKE
+613 LKDLEKKKE
-622 KVKIEL
+622 KVQIEL
-628 KELPSLKEKLVQEEE
+628 KELPSLKEKLVQGEQ
-643 VLNSDQTLKDKIL
+643 VLNSDQILKDKIL

-669 LKLGKEKKEISKELE
+669 LKLGKEKKEISKELKK
-684 ESKREQNIY
+684 SKKGQNIY
-693 EKLII
+693 EKLIV

-710 ENVLP
+710 ENALP

-735 SIESLRDLK
+735 TIESLRDLK
-744 SGGIKETLDI
+744 SGGIKEALDI

-820 QSISDDFDKI
+820 QSISEDFDKI

-850 KLPEIGSRFEIIK
+850 KLPEIGSRYEMIK

>member
-1 LIPVTLAL
+1 MIPVKLAL

-52 GEGRKASQEKKADH
+52 GEGRKASQEKKADS

-94 YSLTGKSARSGLE
+94 YSLAGKSSRSGLE
-107 FQVCE
+107 FQVFNQE
-112 QKDNN
+112 DNE
-117 KYISLTCPSIRETQE
+117 YISLTGSSIRETQGK
-132 RITKTLRIDYQT
+132 IIKTLRIDYQT

-178 RYDELANLS
+178 RYDELANLAKS
-187 KTHLKEINNIIMTK
+187 HLREINNIIITK

-227 NYKDISRKIKTAETK
+227 SYKEISRKIKMEEKKA
-242 TGKLKEEINLL
+242 GKLKEEINIL
-253 KHKSEQYVELE
+253 KHKSEQCAELE
-264 GQIEQYR
+264 DRIEQYR
-271 REVVRGQKQ
+271 QEIARGQKQ
-280 IELRKKEIIDYE
+280 IELRKKEIIDCQR
-292 KIISQKEKVLT
+292 IISQKEKVLN
-303 DFKNYQKF
+303 DFENYQRF
-311 NTENNEFSRKLQKIR
+311 NTENNEFSRKLQQIR
-326 KIEENKV
+326 KIEEERV
-333 LTERKIENERADLE
+333 LTERKIESERVNLE
-347 VKVRNK
+347 VGVRNK
-353 KDRYQDLKVKVE
+353 KDRHKDLKIKAE
-365 QGAKNKVKVLELEKK
+365 RGAKNGVKLSELEKK

-386 LEEQSEEIRQKGS
+386 LEGQSEEIRQKGS
-399 ELNVKINSIKGQIE
+399 ELKVKISSIKGQIE
-413 RLEKDHKDNQEKLR
+413 RLEKDNKDNQEKLR

-455 INKEMSLNLKQ
+455 INKEINLNLKR
-466 IEKSRKETE
+466 IEKLRKETE
-475 ESSKQKDKLAEKW
+475 ESSKQKDRLVEKW
-488 RETNQRLKDKDIWQH
+488 RETNQKLKYKDIWQQE
-503 KLSKAHFEYEE
+503 LSKAYLEREE
-514 SKQAAKLMVGLQEEI
+514 STQARKLMVGLQEEI
-529 KKLEKTIQEKD
+529 KKLEKIIQEKR
-540 YAPEEQNRLKEFE
+540 YALEEQKKLKEIE
-553 GQIKKIGYDEAR
+553 GQIKNIGYDEAR
-565 HRQLNRKIE
+565 HRLLNRKIE

-589 EKKIDSLRD
+589 EKKIDSLKD
-598 GLSELQEHYQQKELD
+598 GLSELKENYQQKKLN
-613 LKDSEKKKE
+613 LKDLEKKKE
-622 KVKIEL
+622 KVRIEL
-628 KELPSLKEKLVQEEE
+628 KELPSLKEKLVQEERL
-643 VLNSDQTLKDKIL
+643 LNSEQILKDNIL
-656 EERGGYQSKFEQC
+656 EERGGYQSKFDQC
-669 LKLGKEKKEISKELE
+669 LKLGKEKKKISKELE
-684 ESKREQNIY
+684 ESKKEQNIY
-693 EKLII
+693 QKLIV

-710 ENVLP
+710 ENALP
-715 EIEEEANDL
+715 EIEEEANNL
-724 LAKLTNNSTQI
+724 LSKLTNNSTQI

-839 KDAFPVRIEVT
+839 KNAFPVRIEVT

>member
-1 LIPVTLAL
+1 LIPVKLAL

-52 GEGRKASQEKKADH
+52 GEGRKASQEKKADS

-87 RYRIIRN
+87 RYRIIRTF
-94 YSLTGKSARSGLE
+94 SLATKSSRSGLE
-107 FQVCE
+107 FQVFNQE
-112 QKDNN
+112 DSE
-117 KYISLTCPSIRETQE
+117 YISLTCPTTRETQE
-132 RITKTLRIDYQT
+132 KITKTLRIDYKT

-187 KTHLKEINNIIMTK
+187 KSHLREINNIITTK

-206 YIYQETANLDFY
+206 YIYQETTNLDFY
-218 KEKIKELSE
+218 KEKIEELSE
-227 NYKDISRKIKTAETK
+227 SCKSILQKIKTEEVK
-242 TGKLKEEINLL
+242 VGKLKEEINIL
-253 KHKSEQYVELE
+253 KHKSEQYTELE
-264 GQIEQYR
+264 SRIEQYR
-271 REVVRGQKQ
+271 QEMVRGQKQ
-280 IELRKKEIIDYE
+280 IELRKKDITDCQE
-292 KIISQKEKVLT
+292 IISQKEKILA
-303 DFKNYQKF
+303 DYKNYQKF
-311 NTENNEFSRKLQKIR
+311 NIENNEFSQKIQRIR
-326 KIEENKV
+326 KIEGEKV
-333 LTERKIENERADLE
+333 FIQRKIESERADLE
-347 VKVRNK
+347 VEARNK
-353 KDRYQDLKVKVE
+353 QDRYKDLEIRVE
-365 QGAKNKVKVLELEKK
+365 QRIKNRVKILELEKK
-380 MKEIKS
+380 MKEIKL
-386 LEEQSEEIRQKGS
+386 LEEQREEIRQKGS
-399 ELNVKINSIKGQIE
+399 ELNVEINSIKGQIE
-413 RLEKDHKDNQEKLR
+413 RLEKDNKDNQEKLR

-455 INKEMSLNLKQ
+455 INKEISINLKK
-466 IEKSRKETE
+466 IEKLKKEAE
-475 ESSKQKDKLAEKW
+475 ESDKQKNRLAVKW
-488 RETNQRLKDKDIWQH
+488 REINQRLKDKNIWQQE
-503 KLSKAHFEYEE
+503 LSKVHFEYEE
-514 SKQAAKLMVGLQEEI
+514 SQQAAKLMVGLQEEI
-529 KKLEKTIQEKD
+529 KKLEKIIQGKD
-540 YAPEEQNRLKEFE
+540 YAPEEQKRLKEFE
-553 GQIKKIGYDEAR
+553 GQIKKIDYDETR
-565 HRQLNRKIE
+565 HHQLNRKIE
-574 ELSNAPLEKAKLEEA
+574 ELSNSPLEKAKLEEA
-589 EKKIDSLRD
+589 EKKIDSLIE
-598 GLSELQEHYQQKELD
+598 GLNELSENYQQKELN
-613 LKDSEKKKE
+613 LKDLEKRKE
-622 KVKIEL
+622 KVKVEL
-628 KELPSLKEKLVQEEE
+628 KELPSLKEKLAQEEQI
-643 VLNSDQTLKDKIL
+643 LNSDQTFKDKIL
-656 EERGGYQSKFEQC
+656 EERGGYQSKFDQC
-669 LKLGKEKKEISKELE
+669 LKLGKEKKEIGKDLEKSK
-684 ESKREQNIY
+684 KEQNIY
-693 EKLII
+693 EKLIV

-710 ENVLP
+710 ENALP
-715 EIEEEANDL
+715 EIEEEANNL
-724 LAKLTNNSTQI
+724 LAKLTNNGTQI

-820 QSISDDFDKI
+820 QSISEDFDKI

-839 KDAFPVRIEVT
+839 KNAFPVRIEVT
-850 KLPEIGSRFEIIK
+850 KLPEIGSRFEII
-863 N
+863 NN

>member
-1 LIPVTLAL
+1 MIPVKLAL

-34 NNGQGKSA
+34 KNGKGKSA

-52 GEGRKASQEKKADH
+52 GEGRKASQEKKADS

-87 RYRIIRN
+87 RYRIIRTF
-94 YSLTGKSARSGLE
+94 SLVKKGSRSSLE
-107 FQVCE
+107 FQVFNQE
-112 QKDNN
+112 DNE
-117 KYISLTCPSIRETQE
+117 YISLTGPSLRKTQE
-132 RITKTLRIDYQT
+132 KITKTLRIDYQT

-178 RYDELANLS
+178 RYDELANLAKS
-187 KTHLKEINNIIMTK
+187 HLREINNIIMTK

-227 NYKDISRKIKTAETK
+227 SYKDISRKIKTEETK
-242 TGKLKEEINLL
+242 VGKLKEEINIL
-253 KHKSEQYVELE
+253 KHKSEQCAELE
-264 GQIEQYR
+264 GRIEQQR
-271 REVVRGQKQ
+271 QEIARVQKQ
-280 IELRKKEIIDYE
+280 IELRKKEIVDCE
-292 KIISQKEKVLT
+292 KIISQKEKVLN
-303 DFKNYQKF
+303 DFKNFQKF
-311 NTENNEFSRKLQKIR
+311 NNENNEFSRKLQRIR
-326 KIEENKV
+326 KIEEEKV
-333 LTERKIENERADLE
+333 LTERRVESERADLE
-347 VKVRNK
+347 VEVRNK
-353 KDRYQDLKVKVE
+353 KDRYKDLKIKAE
-365 QGAKNKVKVLELEKK
+365 QGVKNGVRLLELKEK
-380 MKEIKS
+380 MRGIKL
-386 LEEQSEEIRQKGS
+386 LEEQREEIQQKGS
-399 ELNVKINSIKGQIE
+399 ELNIEINSIKNQIE
-413 RLEKDHKDNQEKLR
+413 RLEKDNKDNQEKLR
-427 LLRENPEGE
+427 MLRENPEGE

-447 RKRKIEDN
+447 RKRKIKDN
-455 INKEMSLNLKQ
+455 INKEISLNFKKVEKLK
-466 IEKSRKETE
+466 KETE
-475 ESSKQKDKLAEKW
+475 ESTKQKDRLAEKW
-488 RETNQRLKDKDIWQH
+488 REVNQKSKDKDIWQQ
-503 KLSKAHFEYEE
+503 KLSKVYLEREE
-514 SKQAAKLMVGLQEEI
+514 STQAGKLMIGLQEEI
-529 KKLEKTIQEKD
+529 KKLEKTIQEKR
-540 YAPEEQNRLKEFE
+540 YALEEQKRLKEIKE
-553 GQIKKIGYDEAR
+553 QIKNIGYDEER
-565 HRQLNRKIE
+565 HRKLSRKIV
-574 ELSNAPLEKAKLEEA
+574 ELRNAPLEKVKLEEA

-598 GLSELQEHYQQKELD
+598 GLSELKENYQQKELN
-613 LKDSEKKKE
+613 LKDLEKKKD
-622 KVKIEL
+622 KIRVEL
-628 KELPSLKEKLVQEEE
+628 KELPSLKEKLIQEEQ
-643 VLNSDQTLKDKIL
+643 VLNSEQTLKDKIL
-656 EERGGYQSKFEQC
+656 EERGGYQSKFDHC
-669 LKLGKEKKEISKELE
+669 LKLGKEKKGIGKELVK
-684 ESKREQNIY
+684 SKKEQNIY
-693 EKLII
+693 EKLIV

-735 SIESLRDLK
+735 SIKSLRDLK
-744 SGGIKETLDI
+744 SGRMKETLDI

-820 QSISDDFDKI
+820 QSISEDFDKI

-839 KDAFPVRIEVT
+839 KDVFPVRIEVT

>member
-1 LIPVTLAL
+1 LIPVKLAL

-52 GEGRKASQEKKADH
+52 GEGRKSSQEKKADN

-75 MQVEFVFDLEGD
+75 MQVEFIFDLEGD

-94 YSLTGKSARSGLE
+94 YSIVRKSSRSSLE
-107 FQVCE
+107 FQIYNPKE
-112 QKDNN
+112 D
-117 KYISLTCPSIRETQE
+117 KYISLTGPSIRKTQE
-132 RITKTLRIDYQT
+132 RITKTLRIDYRT

-178 RYDELANLS
+178 HYDELANLAKS
-187 KTHLKEINNIIMTK
+187 HLKEINNIMMTK
-201 ESRLE
+201 GSRLE
-206 YIYQETANLDFY
+206 YIYQEIANIDSY
-218 KEKIKELSE
+218 KQKIKELSDSYE
-227 NYKDISRKIKTAETK
+227 DISQKIKKNEDQLNQ
-242 TGKLKEEINLL
+242 LKDNINLL
-253 KHKSEQYVELE
+253 KHKKEQFEELKDRT
-264 GQIEQYR
+264 EQQSQ
-271 REVVRGQKQ
+271 EMVQGQKQ
-280 IELRKKEIIDYE
+280 IELKNKEIADSK
-292 KIISQKEKVLT
+292 KIISQKEIILSN
-303 DFKNYQKF
+303 FINYQKF
-311 NTENNEFSRKLQKIR
+311 NTENNELTLKLQKIR
-326 KIEENKV
+326 KIEEERI
-333 LTERKIENERADLE
+333 LTERKIESGKTDLTVE
-347 VKVRNK
+347 IRNK
-353 KDRYQDLKVKVE
+353 RDRFRDLQLKAERELKSKTE
-365 QGAKNKVKVLELEKK
+365 VLESEKK
-380 MKEIKS
+380 MREIKFF
-386 LEEQSEEIRQKGS
+386 EEESEEIRKKGS
-399 ELNVKINSIKGQIE
+399 ELKIEINTIKGQIE
-413 RLEKDHKDNQEKLR
+413 RLEKDHRDNREKLH

-447 RKRKIEDN
+447 RKKKIETN
-455 INKEMSLNLKQ
+455 LSREINLNLKE
-466 IEKSRKETE
+466 IERLKKEE
-475 ESSKQKDKLAEKW
+475 EKLGRPREELVKRW
-488 RETNQRLKDKDIWQH
+488 REINQKLKDKDIWQQ
-503 KLSKAHFEYEE
+503 KLSKVRLEYEE
-514 SKQAAKLMVGLQEEI
+514 SKQAAKLIVGLQGEI
-529 KKLEKTIQEKD
+529 KEIEKIIKEKKYALEEHK
-540 YAPEEQNRLKEFE
+540 RLKTFE
-553 GQIKKIGYDEAR
+553 VQIKNIGYDEEK
-565 HRQLNRKIE
+565 HRQLNGKIE
-574 ELSNAPLEKAKLEEA
+574 ELRNAPLEKAKLEEA

-598 GLSELQEHYQQKELD
+598 LLSELKENYQQKELNWKD
-613 LKDSEKKKE
+613 LEKKKE
-622 KVKIEL
+622 KIKIEL
-628 KELPSLKEKLVQEEE
+628 KDLPLWKEKLIQEEQF
-643 VLNSDQTLKDKIL
+643 LKQNQILKDKIL

-669 LKLGKEKKEISKELE
+669 LKLEKEKKEIKKELE

-693 EKLII
+693 EKLML

-715 EIEEEANDL
+715 EIEEEANNL

-735 SIESLRDLK
+735 TIESLRDLK
-744 SGGIKETLDI
+744 SGKIKETLDL

-764 YELYSGGEAF
+764 YELYSGGESF

-806 TQDEEGIDNLVQAI
+806 TQDEEGLDNLVQAI

-850 KLPEIGSRFEIIK
+850 KLPETGSRYEIIK

>member
-1 LIPVTLAL
+1 MIPVKLAL

-52 GEGRKASQEKKADH
+52 GEGRKASQEKKADS

-94 YSLTGKSARSGLE
+94 YSLAGKSSRSGLE
-107 FQVCE
+107 FQVFNQE
-112 QKDNN
+112 DNE
-117 KYISLTCPSIRETQE
+117 YISLTGSSIRETQGK
-132 RITKTLRIDYQT
+132 IIKTLRIDYQT

-178 RYDELANLS
+178 RYDELANLAKS
-187 KTHLKEINNIIMTK
+187 HLREINNIIITK

-227 NYKDISRKIKTAETK
+227 SYKEISRKIKMEEKKA
-242 TGKLKEEINLL
+242 GKLKEEINIL
-253 KHKSEQYVELE
+253 KHKSEQCAELE
-264 GQIEQYR
+264 DRIEQYR
-271 REVVRGQKQ
+271 QEIARGQKQ
-280 IELRKKEIIDYE
+280 IELRKKEIIDCQR
-292 KIISQKEKVLT
+292 IISQKEKVLN
-303 DFKNYQKF
+303 DFENYQRF
-311 NTENNEFSRKLQKIR
+311 NTENNEFSRKLQQIR
-326 KIEENKV
+326 KIEEERV
-333 LTERKIENERADLE
+333 LTERKIESERVNLE
-347 VKVRNK
+347 VGVRNK
-353 KDRYQDLKVKVE
+353 KDRHKDLKMKAE
-365 QGAKNKVKVLELEKK
+365 QGIKNRTKLLELEKK

-386 LEEQSEEIRQKGS
+386 LEGQSEEIRQKGS
-399 ELNVKINSIKGQIE
+399 ELKVKISSIKGQIE
-413 RLEKDHKDNQEKLR
+413 RLEKDNKDNQEKLR

-455 INKEMSLNLKQ
+455 INKEINLNLKR
-466 IEKSRKETE
+466 IEKLRKEME
-475 ESSKQKDKLAEKW
+475 ESSKQKDRLVEKW
-488 RETNQRLKDKDIWQH
+488 RETNQKLKYKDIWQQE
-503 KLSKAHFEYEE
+503 LSKAYLEREE
-514 SKQAAKLMVGLQEEI
+514 STQARKLMVGLQEEI
-529 KKLEKTIQEKD
+529 KKLEKIIQEKR
-540 YAPEEQNRLKEFE
+540 YALEEQKKLKEIE
-553 GQIKKIGYDEAR
+553 GQIKNIGYDEAR
-565 HRQLNRKIE
+565 HRLLNRKIE

-589 EKKIDSLRD
+589 EKKIDSLKD
-598 GLSELQEHYQQKELD
+598 GLSELKENYQQKKLN
-613 LKDSEKKKE
+613 LKDLEKKKE
-622 KVKIEL
+622 KVRIEL
-628 KELPSLKEKLVQEEE
+628 KELPSLKEKLVQEERL
-643 VLNSDQTLKDKIL
+643 LNSEQILKDNIL
-656 EERGGYQSKFEQC
+656 EERGGYQSKFDQC
-669 LKLGKEKKEISKELE
+669 LKLGKEKKKISKELE
-684 ESKREQNIY
+684 ESKKEQNIY
-693 EKLII
+693 QKLIV

-710 ENVLP
+710 ENALP
-715 EIEEEANDL
+715 EIEEEANNL
-724 LAKLTNNSTQI
+724 LSKLTNNSTQI

-839 KDAFPVRIEVT
+839 KNAFPVRIEVT

-863 N
+863 S

>member
-1 LIPVTLAL
+1 L

-52 GEGRKASQEKKADH
+52 GEGRKASQEKKADR

-87 RYRIIRN
+87 RYRIIRTF
-94 YSLTGKSARSGLE
+94 SLVKKSSRSNLE
-107 FQVCE
+107 FQVFSQE
-112 QKDNN
+112 DNQ
-117 KYISLTCPSIRETQE
+117 YISLTCSSIRETQE

-187 KTHLKEINNIIMTK
+187 KSHLREMNNIIMTK

-206 YIYQETANLDFY
+206 YIYQETANLDVY

-227 NYKDISRKIKTAETK
+227 SYQDISRKLKIQGTK
-242 TGKLKEEINLL
+242 VDKFKEEINIL
-253 KHKSEQYVELE
+253 KHKSEQYAELE
-264 GQIEQYR
+264 GQMGQYR

-280 IELRKKEIIDYE
+280 IGLREKEIIDYE
-292 KIISQKEKVLT
+292 KIISQKEKVLN

-311 NTENNEFSRKLQKIR
+311 NTENNELSRKLQKIR
-326 KIEENKV
+326 KIEEEKV

-347 VKVRNK
+347 VEIRNK
-353 KDRYQDLKVKVE
+353 KDRYQDLENRVK
-365 QGAKNKVKVLELEKK
+365 QGIKNRAKVLELEKK
-380 MKEIKS
+380 MKEIKI
-386 LEEQSEEIRQKGS
+386 LEVESEEIRQKGS
-399 ELNVKINSIKGQIE
+399 ELKVKINSMKGQIE

-447 RKRKIEDN
+447 RKRKIEAN
-455 INKEMSLNLKQ
+455 INKEISLNLQQ

-488 RETNQRLKDKDIWQH
+488 REATQRLKDKDSWQQ

-514 SKQAAKLMVGLQEEI
+514 STQAAKLVIGLQEEI
-529 KKLEKTIQEKD
+529 KKLEKNIQNKR
-540 YAPEEQNRLKEFE
+540 YASEEQRRSKELE
-553 GQIKKIGYDEAR
+553 EQIKHIGYDEER
-565 HRQLNRKIE
+565 HRNLNRKIE

-589 EKKIDSLRD
+589 EKKLDSLRE
-598 GLSELQEHYQQKELD
+598 GLSELKENYQQKELD
-613 LKDSEKKKE
+613 LKDLEKKKE
-622 KVKIEL
+622 KVQIEL
-628 KELPSLKEKLVQEEE
+628 KELPSLKEKLVQGEQ
-643 VLNSDQTLKDKIL
+643 VLNSDQILKDKIL

-669 LKLGKEKKEISKELE
+669 LKLGKEKKEISKELK
-684 ESKREQNIY
+684 KRKKEQNIY
-693 EKLII
+693 EKLIV

-710 ENVLP
+710 ENALP

-735 SIESLRDLK
+735 TIESLRDLK
-744 SGGIKETLDI
+744 SGGIKEALDI

-820 QSISDDFDKI
+820 QSISEDFDKI

-850 KLPEIGSRFEIIK
+850 KLPEIGSRYEMIK

>member
-1 LIPVTLAL
+1 LIPVKLAL

-52 GEGRKASQEKKADH
+52 GEGRKASQEKKADN

-87 RYRIIRN
+87 RYRILRTF
-94 YSLTGKSARSGLE
+94 SLVKKSFRSGLE
-107 FQVCE
+107 FQVFNQE
-112 QKDNN
+112 NN
-117 KYISLTCPSIRETQE
+117 EYISLTCPSIRKTQE
-132 RITKTLRIDYQT
+132 KITKTLRIDYQT

-178 RYDELANLS
+178 RYDELANLAKS
-187 KTHLKEINNIIMTK
+187 HLREINNIIMTK

-227 NYKDISRKIKTAETK
+227 SYKDISRKIKTEEVK
-242 TGKLKEEINLL
+242 VGKLKEEINIL
-253 KHKSEQYVELE
+253 KHKSEQYAELE
-264 GQIEQYR
+264 CRIEQQR
-271 REVVRGQKQ
+271 QEIVRGQRH
-280 IELRKKEIIDYE
+280 IELRKKEIIDCE
-292 KIISQKEKVLT
+292 EIISQKEKVLN

-311 NTENNEFSRKLQKIR
+311 NAENNEFSRKLQRIR
-326 KIEENKV
+326 KIEEEKV
-333 LTERKIENERADLE
+333 LTGRKIESGRADLE
-347 VKVRNK
+347 VEIRNK
-353 KDRYQDLKVKVE
+353 QDRYKDLKMKAE
-365 QGAKNKVKVLELEKK
+365 QEIKNRTKVLELEKK
-380 MKEIKS
+380 MEEIKL
-386 LEEQSEEIRQKGS
+386 LEEQREEIRKEGN
-399 ELNVKINSIKGQIE
+399 EINVKINSIKGQIE
-413 RLEKDHKDNQEKLR
+413 RLEKDNNDNQGKLH

-455 INKEMSLNLKQ
+455 INKEIGLNIKK
-466 IEKSRKETE
+466 IEKLKKDAE
-475 ESSKQKDKLAEKW
+475 ESSKQRDKLAEKW
-488 RETNQRLKDKDIWQH
+488 RETNQKLKDKNIWQQ
-503 KLSKAHFEYEE
+503 KLSKAYLEREE
-514 SKQAAKLMVGLQEEI
+514 SKQAAKLMVDLQEEI
-529 KKLEKTIQEKD
+529 KKLGKIIQEKD
-540 YAPEEQNRLKEFE
+540 YAPEEQKRLKEIE
-553 GQIKKIGYDEAR
+553 GQIKKIGYDETR

-598 GLSELQEHYQQKELD
+598 GLSELQENYQQKELN
-613 LKDSEKKKE
+613 LKDLEKKKE
-622 KVKIEL
+622 KIRIEL
-628 KELPSLKEKLVQEEE
+628 KEFPSLKEKLVQEEQ

-656 EERGGYQSKFEQC
+656 EERGGYQSKFDQC
-669 LKLGKEKKEISKELE
+669 LKLGKEKKEIGKELE
-684 ESKREQNIY
+684 KSKKEKNIY
-693 EKLII
+693 EKLIV

-744 SGGIKETLDI
+744 SGRMKETLDI
-754 KISDELGIRD
+754 KINDELGTRD
-764 YELYSGGEAF
+764 YEMYSGGESF

-820 QSISDDFDKI
+820 QSIRDDFDKI

>member
-1 LIPVTLAL
+1 MIPVKLAL

-52 GEGRKASQEKKADH
+52 GEGRKASQEKKADN

-87 RYRIIRN
+87 RYRIIRTF
-94 YSLTGKSARSGLE
+94 SLAQKGSRSGLE
-107 FQVCE
+107 FQVFNQE
-112 QKDNN
+112 DKE
-117 KYISLTCPSIRETQE
+117 YVSLTGPSIRKTQE
-132 RITKTLRIDYQT
+132 KITKTLRIDYQT

-178 RYDELANLS
+178 RYDELANLAKS
-187 KTHLKEINNIIMTK
+187 YFREINNSIMTK
-201 ESRLE
+201 ENRLE
-206 YIYQETANLDFY
+206 YIYQEMANLDFY

-227 NYKDISRKIKTAETK
+227 NYKDISRKIKTEEAEV
-242 TGKLKEEINLL
+242 GKLKVEINLL
-253 KHKSEQYVELE
+253 KHKSEQYAELE
-264 GQIEQYR
+264 SRIEQQR
-271 REVVRGQKQ
+271 QEIVRGQKQ
-280 IELRKKEIIDYE
+280 IELGKKEIVDCE
-292 KIISQKEKVLT
+292 KIISQKEKVFT

-311 NTENNEFSRKLQKIR
+311 NTENNEFSQKLQKIR
-326 KIEENKV
+326 KTEEEKV
-333 LTERKIENERADLE
+333 LARRKIESERADLE
-347 VKVRNK
+347 VGVRNK
-353 KDRYQDLKVKVE
+353 QDRFKDLKIKTE
-365 QGAKNKVKVLELEKK
+365 QGIKNRTKVLELEKK
-380 MKEIKS
+380 MKEIK
-386 LEEQSEEIRQKGS
+386 LAEEQKEEIRKEGS
-399 ELNVKINSIKGQIE
+399 EFNVKINSIKGQIE

-455 INKEMSLNLKQ
+455 INKEISLNIKK
-466 IEKSRKETE
+466 IEKLRKEAE
-475 ESSKQKDKLAEKW
+475 ESNIQKDRLVRRW
-488 RETNQRLKDKDIWQH
+488 REANQRLKDKNIWQQ
-503 KLSKAHFEYEE
+503 KLSKAHLERED
-514 SKQAAKLMVGLQEEI
+514 STQAGKLMVGLQEEI
-529 KKLEKTIQEKD
+529 NKLEKTIQEKR
-540 YAPEEQNRLKEFE
+540 YALEEQRRLKEIE
-553 GQIKKIGYDEAR
+553 GQIKNIGYDEVR
-565 HRQLNRKIE
+565 HRQLSSKIE
-574 ELSNAPLEKAKLEEA
+574 ELSNAPLERVKLEEA

-598 GLSELQEHYQQKELD
+598 GLSELKENYQQKELN
-613 LKDSEKKKE
+613 LKSLEKKKG
-622 KVKIEL
+622 KIRVEL
-628 KELPSLKEKLVQEEE
+628 KELPFLKEKLVQEEQA
-643 VLNSDQTLKDKIL
+643 LNSEQILKDKIL
-656 EERGGYQSKFEQC
+656 EERGGYQSKFDQC
-669 LKLGKEKKEISKELE
+669 LKLEKEQKRVGEELE
-684 ESKREQNIY
+684 KSRKEQNIY
-693 EKLII
+693 EKLIV

-710 ENVLP
+710 ENTLP
-715 EIEEEANDL
+715 EIEEEANNL

-744 SGGIKETLDI
+744 SGGMKETLDI

-764 YELYSGGEAF
+764 YEMYSGGEAF

-820 QSISDDFDKI
+820 QSISEDFDKI

-839 KDAFPVRIEVT
+839 KDIFPVRIEVT

>member
-1 LIPVTLAL
+1 LIPVKLAL

-52 GEGRKASQEKKADH
+52 GEGRKASQEKKADS

-75 MQVEFVFDLEGD
+75 MQAEFVFDLEGD

-94 YSLTGKSARSGLE
+94 YSLAGKSSRSGLE
-107 FQVCE
+107 FQVFNQE
-112 QKDNN
+112 DNE
-117 KYISLTCPSIRETQE
+117 YISLTGSSIRETQGK
-132 RITKTLRIDYQT
+132 IIKTLRIDYQT

-178 RYDELANLS
+178 RYDELANLAKS
-187 KTHLKEINNIIMTK
+187 HLREINNIIITK

-227 NYKDISRKIKTAETK
+227 SYKEISQKIKMEEKKA
-242 TGKLKEEINLL
+242 GKLKEEINIL
-253 KHKSEQYVELE
+253 KHKSEQCAELE
-264 GQIEQYR
+264 DRIEQYR
-271 REVVRGQKQ
+271 QEIARGQKQ
-280 IELRKKEIIDYE
+280 IELRKKEIIDCQR
-292 KIISQKEKVLT
+292 IISQKEKVLN
-303 DFKNYQKF
+303 DFENYQRF
-311 NTENNEFSRKLQKIR
+311 NTENNEFSRKLQQIR
-326 KIEENKV
+326 KIEEERV
-333 LTERKIENERADLE
+333 LTERKIESERVNLE
-347 VKVRNK
+347 VGVRNK
-353 KDRYQDLKVKVE
+353 KDRHKDLKMKAE
-365 QGAKNKVKVLELEKK
+365 QGIKNRTKLLELEKK

-386 LEEQSEEIRQKGS
+386 LEGQSEEIRQKGS
-399 ELNVKINSIKGQIE
+399 ELKVKISSIKGQIE
-413 RLEKDHKDNQEKLR
+413 RLEKDNKDNQEKLR

-455 INKEMSLNLKQ
+455 INKEINLNIKR
-466 IEKSRKETE
+466 IEKLRKETE
-475 ESSKQKDKLAEKW
+475 ESSKQKDRLVEKW
-488 RETNQRLKDKDIWQH
+488 RETNQKLKYKDIWQQE
-503 KLSKAHFEYEE
+503 LSKAYLEREE
-514 SKQAAKLMVGLQEEI
+514 STQARKLMVGLQEEI
-529 KKLEKTIQEKD
+529 KKLEKIIQEKR
-540 YAPEEQNRLKEFE
+540 YALEEQKKLKEIE
-553 GQIKKIGYDEAR
+553 GQIKNIGYDEAR
-565 HRQLNRKIE
+565 HRLLNRKIE

-589 EKKIDSLRD
+589 EKKIDSLKD
-598 GLSELQEHYQQKELD
+598 GLSELKENYQQKKLN
-613 LKDSEKKKE
+613 LKDLEKKKE
-622 KVKIEL
+622 KVRIEL
-628 KELPSLKEKLVQEEE
+628 KELPSLKEKLVQEERL
-643 VLNSDQTLKDKIL
+643 LNSEQILKDNIL
-656 EERGGYQSKFEQC
+656 EERGGYQSKFDQC
-669 LKLGKEKKEISKELE
+669 LKLGKEKKKISKELE
-684 ESKREQNIY
+684 ESKKEQNIY
-693 EKLII
+693 QKLIV

-710 ENVLP
+710 ENALP
-715 EIEEEANDL
+715 EIEEEANNL
-724 LAKLTNNSTQI
+724 LSKLTNNSTQI

-839 KDAFPVRIEVT
+839 KNAFPVRIEVT

-863 N
+863 S

>member
-1 LIPVTLAL
+1 LIPVKLAL

-42 LLDAL
+42 LLDAM
-47 TWAVW
+47 TWVVW
-52 GEGRKASQEKKADH
+52 GEGRKASQEKKADN

-94 YSLTGKSARSGLE
+94 YSLTGKSSRSGLE
-107 FQVCE
+107 FQVFNQE
-112 QKDNN
+112 DNE
-117 KYISLTCPSIRETQE
+117 YISLTGPSIRKTQE
-132 RITKTLRIDYQT
+132 KITKILRIDYQT

-178 RYDELANLS
+178 RYDELANLAKS
-187 KTHLKEINNIIMTK
+187 HLREVNNIIMTK

-206 YIYQETANLDFY
+206 YIYQETANLDYY

-227 NYKDISRKIKTAETK
+227 SYKEISRKIKTEEAK
-242 TGKLKEEINLL
+242 VGKLKEDINIL
-253 KHKSEQYVELE
+253 KHKSEQCAELE
-264 GQIEQYR
+264 GRIEQYR
-271 REVVRGQKQ
+271 QEIVRGQKQ
-280 IELRKKEIIDYE
+280 IELRKKEIVGCQ
-292 KIISQKEKVLT
+292 KIISQKGKVLS
-303 DFKNYQKF
+303 DFKDYQKF
-311 NTENNEFSRKLQKIR
+311 NAENNEFSRKLQKIR
-326 KIEENKV
+326 KIEEEKV
-333 LTERKIENERADLE
+333 LTERGIENGRADLE
-347 VKVRNK
+347 VEVRNK
-353 KDRYQDLKVKVE
+353 KDRYQDLKIRAE
-365 QGAKNKVKVLELEKK
+365 QDIKNKAKVLELEKK

-386 LEEQSEEIRQKGS
+386 LEGQSEEIRQKGS
-399 ELNVKINSIKGQIE
+399 ELKVEINSIKGQIE
-413 RLEKDHKDNQEKLR
+413 RLEKENKDNQEKLR

-436 CPLCEAKLNAE
+436 CPLCETKLNAD
-447 RKRKIEDN
+447 RKTKIEDN
-455 INKEMSLNLKQ
+455 INKEISLNLHK
-466 IEKSRKETE
+466 IEKLKKESE
-475 ESSKQKDKLAEKW
+475 ESSKQKDRLAEKW
-488 RETNQRLKDKDIWQH
+488 KEVNQELKDKDVWQQ
-503 KLSKAHFEYEE
+503 KLSKAHFECKE
-514 SKQAAKLMVGLQEEI
+514 STQAGKLMVDLQEEI
-529 KKLEKTIQEKD
+529 KKLEKTIREKN
-540 YAPEEQNRLKEFE
+540 YASEEQKRLKETE
-553 GQIKKIGYDEAR
+553 EQIKNIEYDEVR
-565 HRQLNRKIE
+565 HRKLNRKIE
-574 ELSNAPLEKAKLEEA
+574 DLRNAPLEKAKLEEA
-589 EKKIDSLRD
+589 EKKIDSFRD
-598 GLSELQEHYQQKELD
+598 GLSELKEDHRQKELNLED
-613 LKDSEKKKE
+613 LEKKKE
-622 KVKIEL
+622 KVRIEL
-628 KELPSLKEKLVQEEE
+628 KELPSLKEKLGQEEE
-643 VLNSDQTLKDKIL
+643 VLNSEQTLRDKIL
-656 EERGGYQSKFEQC
+656 EERGGYQSKFDQC
-669 LKLGKEKKEISKELE
+669 LKLGKEKKEIGKELE
-684 ESKREQNIY
+684 KSKKEGNIY
-693 EKLII
+693 EKLIV

-710 ENVLP
+710 ENALP
-715 EIEEEANDL
+715 EIEEEANEL

-820 QSISDDFDKI
+820 QSISEDFDKI

-839 KDAFPVRIEVT
+839 KDAFPVKIEVT

>member
-1 LIPVTLAL
+1 LIPVKLAL

-52 GEGRKASQEKKADH
+52 GEGRKASQEKKADS

-94 YSLTGKSARSGLE
+94 YSIAGKSSRSGLE
-107 FQVCE
+107 FQVFNQE
-112 QKDNN
+112 DSE
-117 KYISLTCPSIRETQE
+117 YISLTCPTTRETQE
-132 RITKTLRIDYQT
+132 KITKTLRIDYKT

-178 RYDELANLS
+178 RYDELANLAKS
-187 KTHLKEINNIIMTK
+187 HLREISNIITIK

-227 NYKDISRKIKTAETK
+227 SCKSILQKIRTEEVKV
-242 TGKLKEEINLL
+242 GKLKEEINIL
-253 KHKSEQYVELE
+253 KHKSEQYTELE
-264 GQIEQYR
+264 GRIEQYR
-271 REVVRGQKQ
+271 HEIVRGQKQ
-280 IELRKKEIIDYE
+280 IELRKKEIIDCE
-292 KIISQKEKVLT
+292 RIISQKEKVLN
-303 DFKNYQKF
+303 DYKNYQKF
-311 NTENNEFSRKLQKIR
+311 NIENNEFSRKLQKIR
-326 KIEENKV
+326 KIEGEKV
-333 LTERKIENERADLE
+333 FTQRKIESERADLE
-347 VKVRNK
+347 VETRNK
-353 KDRYQDLKVKVE
+353 QDRYKDLKMKTE
-365 QGAKNKVKVLELEKK
+365 QGAKNRIKLLELEKK
-380 MKEIKS
+380 MKEIKL
-386 LEEQSEEIRQKGS
+386 LEEQREEIRKEGS
-399 ELNVKINSIKGQIE
+399 EINIKINSIKSQIE
-413 RLEKDHKDNQEKLR
+413 RLEKDYKNNQEKLN

-436 CPLCEAKLNAE
+436 CPLCEAKLNVE
-447 RKRKIEDN
+447 RKSKIEDK
-455 INKEMSLNLKQ
+455 INREINLNLEQ
-466 IEKSRKETE
+466 IKKLKKEAE
-475 ESSKQKDKLAEKW
+475 ESDKQKNRLAEKW
-488 RETNQRLKDKDIWQH
+488 REINQSLKDKDIWQQD
-503 KLSKAHFEYEE
+503 LSKAHFEYEE
-514 SKQAAKLMVGLQEEI
+514 SQQAAKLMIGLQEEI
-529 KKLEKTIQEKD
+529 KKLEKTIREKD
-540 YAPEEQNRLKEFE
+540 YAPEEQKRLKGFE
-553 GQIKKIGYDEAR
+553 GQIKNIGYNEVS
-565 HRQLNRKIE
+565 HRKLNRKIE

-598 GLSELQEHYQQKELD
+598 ELSELNENYQQKELN
-613 LKDSEKKKE
+613 LKDLEKKKE
-622 KVKIEL
+622 KIREEL
-628 KELPSLKEKLVQEEE
+628 KEFPSLKEKLVQGEQ
-643 VLNSDQTLKDKIL
+643 VLNSKQVLRDRIL
-656 EERGGYQSKFEQC
+656 EERGGYQSKFDQC
-669 LKLGKEKKEISKELE
+669 LKLGKEKKGISKELE
-684 ESKREQNIY
+684 KNKKEQNIY
-693 EKLII
+693 EKLIV

-724 LAKLTNNSTQI
+724 LAKLTNNSTRI

-820 QSISDDFDKI
+820 QSISEDFDKI

-850 KLPEIGSRFEIIK
+850 KLPEIGSRFEIVK

>member
-1 LIPVTLAL
+1 MIPVKLAL

-18 VPPLDFTQFH
+18 VLPLDFTQFH

-52 GEGRKASQEKKADH
+52 GEGRKSSREKKADS

-87 RYRIIRN
+87 RYRIIRTF
-94 YSLTGKSARSGLE
+94 SLSQKSSRSSLE

-117 KYISLTCPSIRETQE
+117 KYISLTCSSIRETQE

-178 RYDELANLS
+178 RYDELANLAKS
-187 KTHLKEINNIIMTK
+187 HLREVNNIIMIK
-201 ESRLE
+201 EGRLT
-206 YIYQETANLDFY
+206 YIYQQMANFDFY
-218 KEKIKELSE
+218 KEKVKELSE
-227 NYKDISRKIKTAETK
+227 SYKEISRKIKTEETK
-242 TGKLKEEINLL
+242 VGKLKEEINLL
-253 KHKSEQYVELE
+253 KHKSEQCIELE
-264 GQIEQYR
+264 GRIEQYR
-271 REVVRGQKQ
+271 QEIVRGKKQ
-280 IELRKKEIIDYE
+280 IALRKKEMIDYE

-311 NTENNEFSRKLQKIR
+311 NSENNEFSRKLQNIR
-326 KIEENKV
+326 KTEEEKV
-333 LTERKIENERADLE
+333 LIERKIENERADLE

-353 KDRYQDLKVKVE
+353 KDRYKDLENRAE
-365 QGAKNKVKVLELEKK
+365 QGIKNGTKVLELEKK
-380 MKEIKS
+380 MKEIKL
-386 LEEQSEEIRQKGS
+386 LEEQNEEIRQKGS
-399 ELNVKINSIKGQIE
+399 ELSIEINSVKGQIE
-413 RLEKDHKDNQEKLR
+413 RLEKGYKDNQEKLR

-466 IEKSRKETE
+466 IEKARKETGE
-475 ESSKQKDKLAEKW
+475 TSRQKDKLAEKW
-488 RETNQRLKDKDIWQH
+488 RETNQRLKDKDTWQQE
-503 KLSKAHFEYEE
+503 LSKAHFEYEE
-514 SKQAAKLMVGLQEEI
+514 SRQAAKLMVGLQEEI
-529 KKLEKTIQEKD
+529 KKLEKTIQDKK
-540 YAPEEQNRLKEFE
+540 YASETQKRLIELEEQ
-553 GQIKKIGYDEAR
+553 IKNIGYDEAR
-565 HRQLNRKIE
+565 HRLLNRKIE
-574 ELSNAPLEKAKLEEA
+574 ALSYAPLEKAKLEEA
-589 EKKIDSLRD
+589 EKKIGFLRD
-598 GLSELQEHYQQKELD
+598 ELSESQENDQQKELD
-613 LKDSEKKKE
+613 LKDLVKKKE
-622 KVKIEL
+622 KVKAEL
-628 KELPSLKEKLVQEEE
+628 KELPFLKEKLIQEAQ

-656 EERGGYQSKFEQC
+656 EGRGEYQSKLDQC
-669 LKLGKEKKEISKELE
+669 LKLGNEKKEIDKELE
-684 ESKREQNIY
+684 KSRKEQNIY
-693 EKLII
+693 EKLIV

-710 ENVLP
+710 ENTLP

-735 SIESLRDLK
+735 SIASLRDLK

-820 QSISDDFDKI
+820 QSISEDFDKI

-850 KLPEIGSRFEIIK
+850 KLPEIGSRFEMIK
-863 N
+863 S

>member
-1 LIPVTLAL
+1 LIPVKLAL

-52 GEGRKASQEKKADH
+52 GEGRKASQEKKADN

-87 RYRIIRN
+87 RYRIIRTF
-94 YSLTGKSARSGLE
+94 SLVKKNSRSGLE
-107 FQVCE
+107 FQVFSQE
-112 QKDNN
+112 DNE
-117 KYISLTCPSIRETQE
+117 YISLTCLSIRKTQE
-132 RITKTLRIDYQT
+132 RITKILRIDYQT

-178 RYDELANLS
+178 RYDELSNLAKS
-187 KTHLKEINNIIMTK
+187 HLREINNIIMTK

-227 NYKDISRKIKTAETK
+227 SYKEISRKIKTEEVNV
-242 TGKLKEEINLL
+242 GKLKEDINIL
-253 KHKSEQYVELE
+253 KHKSEQCVELE

-271 REVVRGQKQ
+271 QEIARGQKQ
-280 IELRKKEIIDYE
+280 IELRKKEIVDCE
-292 KIISQKEKVLT
+292 KIISQKEKVLV

-311 NTENNEFSRKLQKIR
+311 NTENNEFSRKLQQIR
-326 KIEENKV
+326 KIEEEKA
-333 LTERKIENERADLE
+333 LTERKIENERTDLE
-347 VKVRNK
+347 VEVRNK
-353 KDRYQDLKVKVE
+353 KDRYKDLKAKVE
-365 QGAKNKVKVLELEKK
+365 QGAKNRVRLLELEKK
-380 MKEIKS
+380 MKEIKL

-399 ELNVKINSIKGQIE
+399 ELKVEINSIKSQIE
-413 RLEKDHKDNQEKLR
+413 RLEKDSKDNKEKLR

-455 INKEMSLNLKQ
+455 INKEINLNLKKV
-466 IEKSRKETE
+466 EKLKREAE

-488 RETNQRLKDKDIWQH
+488 REINQRLKDKDIWQQN
-503 KLSKAHFEYEE
+503 LSKARLECEE
-514 SKQAAKLMVGLQEEI
+514 STQAGKLMVGLQEEI
-529 KKLEKTIQEKD
+529 KKLEKIIQEKR
-540 YAPEEQNRLKEFE
+540 YASEEQKRLKELE
-553 GQIKKIGYDEAR
+553 EQIKNIGYDEVR
-565 HRQLNRKIE
+565 HRKLNRKIE
-574 ELSNAPLEKAKLEEA
+574 ELSDAPLEKVKLEEA

-598 GLSELQEHYQQKELD
+598 VLSELKENYKQKELN
-613 LKDSEKKKE
+613 LKDLDKKKE
-622 KVKIEL
+622 KIRGEL
-628 KELPSLKEKLVQEEE
+628 KELPSLREKLVQEEQ
-643 VLNSDQTLKDKIL
+643 VLNSEQTLKDKIL
-656 EERGGYQSKFEQC
+656 EERGGHQSKFDQC
-669 LKLGKEKKEISKELE
+669 LKLGKEKKEIGKELE
-684 ESKREQNIY
+684 KSRKEQNVY
-693 EKLII
+693 EKLIV

-715 EIEEEANDL
+715 EIEEEANNL

-744 SGGIKETLDI
+744 SGRMKETLDI

-830 LVITHLESL
+830 LIITHLESL
-839 KDAFPVRIEVT
+839 KDVFPVRIEVT
-850 KLPEIGSRFEIIK
+850 KLPEIGSRFEIVK

>member
-1 LIPVTLAL
+1 MIPVKLAL

-52 GEGRKASQEKKADH
+52 GEGRKASQEKKADN

-87 RYRIIRN
+87 RYRIIRTF
-94 YSLTGKSARSGLE
+94 SLAQKGSRSGLE
-107 FQVCE
+107 FQVFNQE
-112 QKDNN
+112 DKE
-117 KYISLTCPSIRETQE
+117 YVSLTGPSIRKTQE
-132 RITKTLRIDYQT
+132 KITKTLRIDYQT

-178 RYDELANLS
+178 RYDELANLAKS
-187 KTHLKEINNIIMTK
+187 HLREINNIIMSK

-206 YIYQETANLDFY
+206 YIYQEMANLDSY

-227 NYKDISRKIKTAETK
+227 SYKEISRKIKIEEVK
-242 TGKLKEEINLL
+242 MGKLKEEINLL

-264 GQIEQYR
+264 DRIEKHRQ
-271 REVVRGQKQ
+271 EIVRGQKQ
-280 IELRKKEIIDYE
+280 IELRKKEIVDCE
-292 KIISQKEKVLT
+292 KIISQKEKVLV

-311 NTENNEFSRKLQKIR
+311 NTENNEFSQKLQKIR
-326 KIEENKV
+326 KIEEEKV
-333 LTERKIENERADLE
+333 FIERKIESERADLE

-353 KDRYQDLKVKVE
+353 QDRYEDLKMKAE
-365 QGAKNKVKVLELEKK
+365 QGVKNRIRLLELEKK
-380 MKEIKS
+380 MKVIKL
-386 LEEQSEEIRQKGS
+386 LEEQREKIRQKGS
-399 ELNVKINSIKGQIE
+399 KLNVEINSIKGQIE
-413 RLEKDHKDNQEKLR
+413 RLEKDNKDDQEKLR

-455 INKEMSLNLKQ
+455 INKEISLNLKK
-466 IEKSRKETE
+466 IEKLKKEAE
-475 ESSKQKDKLAEKW
+475 ESRKQKDKLVEKW
-488 RETNQRLKDKDIWQH
+488 REVNQKLTDKDIWQQ

-514 SKQAAKLMVGLQEEI
+514 STQAAKLMVGLQEEI
-529 KKLEKTIQEKD
+529 NKLEKTIQEKR
-540 YAPEEQNRLKEFE
+540 YALEEQKRLKEIE
-553 GQIKKIGYDEAR
+553 GQIKNIGYDEVR
-565 HRQLNRKIE
+565 HRQLSSKIE
-574 ELSNAPLEKAKLEEA
+574 ELSYAPLERVKLEEA

-598 GLSELQEHYQQKELD
+598 GLSELKENYQQKELN
-613 LKDSEKKKE
+613 LKSLEKKKD
-622 KVKIEL
+622 KIRVEL
-628 KELPSLKEKLVQEEE
+628 KELPFLKEKLVQEEQ
-643 VLNSDQTLKDKIL
+643 VLNSEQTLKDEIL
-656 EERGGYQSKFEQC
+656 EERGGYQSKFDQC
-669 LKLGKEKKEISKELE
+669 LKLEKEKKDISKELKK
-684 ESKREQNIY
+684 SKKEQNIY
-693 EKLII
+693 EKLIV

-724 LAKLTNNSTQI
+724 LAKLTNNGTQI

-744 SGGIKETLDI
+744 SGGMKETLDI

-764 YELYSGGEAF
+764 YEMYSGGEAF

-820 QSISDDFDKI
+820 QSISEDFDKI
-830 LVITHLESL
+830 LIITHLESL

>member
-1 LIPVTLAL
+1 LIPVKLAL

-18 VPPLDFTQFH
+18 VPALDFTQFH

-52 GEGRKASQEKKADH
+52 GEGRKASQEKKADN

-87 RYRIIRN
+87 RYRIIRTF
-94 YSLTGKSARSGLE
+94 SLVKKSSRSGLE
-107 FQVCE
+107 FQVFNQE
-112 QKDNN
+112 NN
-117 KYISLTCPSIRETQE
+117 EYISLTCPSIRKTQE
-132 RITKTLRIDYQT
+132 KITKTLRIDYQT

-178 RYDELANLS
+178 RYDELANLAKS
-187 KTHLKEINNIIMTK
+187 HFREINNIIMTK

-227 NYKDISRKIKTAETK
+227 SYKDISRKIKTEEVK
-242 TGKLKEEINLL
+242 VGKLKEDINIL
-253 KHKSEQYVELE
+253 KHKSEQCAELE
-264 GQIEQYR
+264 GRIEQHR
-271 REVVRGQKQ
+271 QEMVRGQKQ
-280 IELRKKEIIDYE
+280 IELRKKEIIDCE
-292 KIISQKEKVLT
+292 KIISQKEKVLN
-303 DFKNYQKF
+303 DFNNYQKF
-311 NTENNEFSRKLQKIR
+311 NAENNEFSRKLQRIR
-326 KIEENKV
+326 KIEEEKV
-333 LTERKIENERADLE
+333 LTERKIEIERADLE
-347 VKVRNK
+347 VEVRNK
-353 KDRYQDLKVKVE
+353 KDRYKDLKVKVE
-365 QGAKNKVKVLELEKK
+365 QGAKNRVRLLELEKK
-380 MKEIKS
+380 MKEIK
-386 LEEQSEEIRQKGS
+386 LFEEQSEEIRKEGS
-399 ELNVKINSIKGQIE
+399 ELNIEINSIKTQIE
-413 RLEKDHKDNQEKLR
+413 RLEKDNKDDQEKLR

-436 CPLCEAKLNAE
+436 CPLCETKLNAE

-455 INKEMSLNLKQ
+455 IYKEISLNLKR
-466 IEKSRKETE
+466 IEKLRKEAE
-475 ESSKQKDKLAEKW
+475 ESSKHKDKLAEKW
-488 RETNQRLKDKDIWQH
+488 RETNQRLKDKDIWQQ
-503 KLSKAHFEYEE
+503 KLSKAYLEREE
-514 SKQAAKLMVGLQEEI
+514 STQAAKLMVGLQEEI
-529 KKLEKTIQEKD
+529 NKLEKTIREKD
-540 YAPEEQNRLKEFE
+540 YAQEEQKRLEEFE
-553 GQIKKIGYDEAR
+553 AQIKKIGYDEAR
-565 HRQLNRKIE
+565 HRQLSRKIE
-574 ELSNAPLEKAKLEEA
+574 ELSGAPLEKVKLEEA
-589 EKKIDSLRD
+589 EKKINSLRD
-598 GLSELQEHYQQKELD
+598 GLSELKQNYQQKGLN
-613 LKDSEKKKE
+613 LKDLEKKKE
-622 KVKIEL
+622 KIKIEL
-628 KELPSLKEKLVQEEE
+628 KELPFVKEKLGQEEQ
-643 VLNSDQTLKDKIL
+643 VLNSEQVLKDKIL

-669 LKLGKEKKEISKELE
+669 LKLEKEKKEIGKELE
-684 ESKREQNIY
+684 KSKKEQNIY
-693 EKLII
+693 ERLIV

-820 QSISDDFDKI
+820 QSISEDFDKI

-850 KLPEIGSRFEIIK
+850 KLPEIGSRFEIVK

>member
-1 LIPVTLAL
+1 MIPVKLAL

-52 GEGRKASQEKKADH
+52 GEGRKASQEKKADN

-87 RYRIIRN
+87 RYRIIRTF
-94 YSLTGKSARSGLE
+94 SLVKKGSRSSLE
-107 FQVCE
+107 FQVFNQE
-112 QKDNN
+112 DNE
-117 KYISLTCPSIRETQE
+117 YISLTGPSIRKTQE
-132 RITKTLRIDYQT
+132 KITKTLRIDYQT

-178 RYDELANLS
+178 RYDELANLAKS
-187 KTHLKEINNIIMTK
+187 HLKEINNSIMTK

-227 NYKDISRKIKTAETK
+227 SYKEISRKIKIEEVK
-242 TGKLKEEINLL
+242 VGKLKEEINLL
-253 KHKSEQYVELE
+253 KHKSEQYADLE
-264 GQIEQYR
+264 SRIEQYR
-271 REVVRGQKQ
+271 QEIARGQKQ
-280 IELRKKEIIDYE
+280 IELRKREITDYE
-292 KIISQKEKVLT
+292 KIISQKEKVLN

-311 NTENNEFSRKLQKIR
+311 NNENNEFSQKLQKTR
-326 KIEENKV
+326 KIEEEKV
-333 LTERKIENERADLE
+333 FIERKIESERADLE
-347 VKVRNK
+347 VEVRNK
-353 KDRYQDLKVKVE
+353 KDRYKDLKIRTE
-365 QGAKNKVKVLELEKK
+365 QGIKNRAKVLELEKK
-380 MKEIKS
+380 MKEIKL
-386 LEEQSEEIRQKGS
+386 LEEQIEEIRQKGS
-399 ELNVKINSIKGQIE
+399 KLNVEINSIKGQIE
-413 RLEKDHKDNQEKLR
+413 RLEKDNKDDQEKLR

-455 INKEMSLNLKQ
+455 INKEISLNLKK
-466 IEKSRKETE
+466 IEKLRKKAE
-475 ESSKQKDKLAEKW
+475 ESRKQKDKLAEKW
-488 RETNQRLKDKDIWQH
+488 KEVNQKLKDKDIWQQE
-503 KLSKAHFEYEE
+503 LSKAHFEYEE
-514 SKQAAKLMVGLQEEI
+514 SKQATKLMVVLLEEI
-529 KKLEKTIQEKD
+529 DKLEKTIQEKR
-540 YAPEEQNRLKEFE
+540 YALEEQKRLKEFE
-553 GQIKKIGYDEAR
+553 GQIKDIGYNEIR
-565 HRQLNRKIE
+565 HRQLSSKIE
-574 ELSNAPLEKAKLEEA
+574 ELSNAPLERVKLEEA

-598 GLSELQEHYQQKELD
+598 GLSELKENYQQKELN
-613 LKDSEKKKE
+613 LKNLEKKKD
-622 KVKIEL
+622 KIRVEL
-628 KELPSLKEKLVQEEE
+628 KELPFLKEKLVQEEQ
-643 VLNSDQTLKDKIL
+643 VLNFEQTLKDKIL
-656 EERGGYQSKFEQC
+656 EERGGYQSKFDQC
-669 LKLGKEKKEISKELE
+669 LKLGKEKKEIGKELE
-684 ESKREQNIY
+684 KSKKEQNIY
-693 EKLII
+693 EKLIV

-764 YELYSGGEAF
+764 YEMYSGGEAF

-794 KLRTLVMDEGFG
+794 KLRTLVIDEGFG

-820 QSISDDFDKI
+820 QSISEDFDKI
-830 LVITHLESL
+830 LIITHLESL

>member
-1 LIPVTLAL
+1 LIPVKLAL

-52 GEGRKASQEKKADH
+52 GEGRKASQEKKADN
-66 SLLRIGQKD
+66 SLLRIGKKD

-87 RYRIIRN
+87 RYRIIRTF
-94 YSLTGKSARSGLE
+94 SLTKKGSRSGLE
-107 FQVCE
+107 FQVFSE
-112 QKDNN
+112 EDNE
-117 KYISLTCPSIRETQE
+117 YISLTCPSLRKTQE
-132 RITKTLRIDYQT
+132 RITKTLRIDYKT

-178 RYDELANLS
+178 RYDELANLAKS
-187 KTHLKEINNIIMTK
+187 HLKEINNIIMTK

-206 YIYQETANLDFY
+206 YIYQEMANLDFY

-227 NYKDISRKIKTAETK
+227 SYKGISQKIKIEEVRV
-242 TGKLKEEINLL
+242 GKLKEQINLL
-253 KHKSEQYVELE
+253 KHKSEQYAELE
-264 GQIEQYR
+264 SRIEQYKQ
-271 REVVRGQKQ
+271 EIARGQKQ
-280 IELRKKEIIDYE
+280 IELRKKEIIDCE
-292 KIISQKEKVLT
+292 KIISQKEKVLN

-326 KIEENKV
+326 EIEEEKV
-333 LTERKIENERADLE
+333 FIERKIESERADLE
-347 VKVRNK
+347 VEVRNK
-353 KDRYQDLKVKVE
+353 KDRYKDLEIRAE
-365 QGAKNKVKVLELEKK
+365 QGAKNRVKLLELEKK
-380 MKEIKS
+380 MKEIK
-386 LEEQSEEIRQKGS
+386 LLDEQREEIRQKGS
-399 ELNVKINSIKGQIE
+399 ELNVKINSIKSQIE
-413 RLEKDHKDNQEKLR
+413 RLKKDNKDNQEKLR

-447 RKRKIEDN
+447 RKRKIEDK
-455 INKEMSLNLKQ
+455 INKEISLNLKKV
-466 IEKSRKETE
+466 EKLKREVE

-488 RETNQRLKDKDIWQH
+488 REVNQRLKDKNIWQQ
-503 KLSKAHFEYEE
+503 KLSKAHFECEE
-514 SKQAAKLMVGLQEEI
+514 STQAGKLMVGLQVEI
-529 KKLEKTIQEKD
+529 KKLEKIIQEKR
-540 YAPEEQNRLKEFE
+540 YASEEQKRLKEFE
-553 GQIKKIGYDEAR
+553 EQIKNIGYDEAR
-565 HRQLNRKIE
+565 HRLLNRKIE
-574 ELSNAPLEKAKLEEA
+574 ELSNASLEKVKLEEA
-589 EKKIDSLRD
+589 EKKIDFLRD
-598 GLSELQEHYQQKELD
+598 GLSELQENYQQKELD
-613 LKDSEKKKE
+613 LKDLEKKKE
-622 KVKIEL
+622 KIRIEL
-628 KELPSLKEKLVQEEE
+628 KELPSLREKLVQEEQ
-643 VLNSDQTLKDKIL
+643 VLNSEQVLKDKIL
-656 EERGGYQSKFEQC
+656 EERGGHQSKFDQC
-669 LKLGKEKKEISKELE
+669 LKLGKEKKEIGKELE
-684 ESKREQNIY
+684 KSRKEQNIY
-693 EKLII
+693 EKLIV

-724 LAKLTNNSTQI
+724 LAKLTNNGTQI

-754 KISDELGIRD
+754 KISDELGTRD
-764 YELYSGGEAF
+764 YEMYSGGESF

-820 QSISDDFDKI
+820 QSISEDFDKI

-839 KDAFPVRIEVT
+839 KDSFPVRIEVT
-850 KLPEIGSRFEIIK
+850 KLPEIGSQFEIIK

>member
-1 LIPVTLAL
+1 MIPVKLAL

-52 GEGRKASQEKKADH
+52 GEGRKASQEKKADS

-94 YSLTGKSARSGLE
+94 YSIAGKSSRSGLE
-107 FQVCE
+107 FQVFNQE
-112 QKDNN
+112 DSE
-117 KYISLTCPSIRETQE
+117 YISLTCPTTRETQE
-132 RITKTLRIDYQT
+132 KITKTLRIDYKT

-178 RYDELANLS
+178 RYDELANLAKS
-187 KTHLKEINNIIMTK
+187 HLREINNIIITK

-206 YIYQETANLDFY
+206 YIHQETANLDFY
-218 KEKIKELSE
+218 KEKIEQLSE
-227 NYKDISRKIKTAETK
+227 SCKSISQKIKTEEVK
-242 TGKLKEEINLL
+242 VGKLKEEINIL
-253 KHKSEQYVELE
+253 KHKSEQYTELE
-264 GQIEQYR
+264 GRIEQYR
-271 REVVRGQKQ
+271 QEMVRGQKQ
-280 IELRKKEIIDYE
+280 IELRKKEIIDCE
-292 KIISQKEKVLT
+292 KIISQKEKVLN
-303 DFKNYQKF
+303 DYKNYQKF
-311 NTENNEFSRKLQKIR
+311 NIENNEFSQKIQKIR
-326 KIEENKV
+326 KIEGEKV
-333 LTERKIENERADLE
+333 FTQRKIESVRADLE
-347 VKVRNK
+347 VEVRNK
-353 KDRYQDLKVKVE
+353 QDRYKDLKMKAE
-365 QGAKNKVKVLELEKK
+365 QEIKNRTKVLELEKK
-380 MKEIKS
+380 MEEIKL
-386 LEEQSEEIRQKGS
+386 LEEQREEIRKEGS
-399 ELNVKINSIKGQIE
+399 EINIKINSIKGLIE
-413 RLEKDHKDNQEKLR
+413 RLEKDNKDNQEKLR

-436 CPLCEAKLNAE
+436 CPLCETKLNAE

-455 INKEMSLNLKQ
+455 INIEIGLNLKK
-466 IEKSRKETE
+466 IEKLKKETE
-475 ESSKQKDKLAEKW
+475 GSSKQKDRLAKKW
-488 RETNQRLKDKDIWQH
+488 KEVNQELKNKDVWQQ
-503 KLSKAHFEYEE
+503 KLSKVHFEYEE
-514 SKQAAKLMVGLQEEI
+514 SKQAAKLMIGLQEEI
-529 KKLEKTIQEKD
+529 KKLEKIIREKD
-540 YAPEEQNRLKEFE
+540 YAPEEQKRLKEFE
-553 GQIKKIGYDEAR
+553 AQIKKIGYDEER
-565 HRQLNRKIE
+565 HRQLSRKIE

-589 EKKIDSLRD
+589 DKKIDSLRE
-598 GLSELQEHYQQKELD
+598 GLSELKENYQQKELN
-613 LKDSEKKKE
+613 LKDLEKKIE
-622 KVKIEL
+622 KIGVEL
-628 KELPSLKEKLVQEEE
+628 KELPSLKGKLVQGEQ
-643 VLNSDQTLKDKIL
+643 VLNSKQVLRDRIL
-656 EERGGYQSKFEQC
+656 EERGGYQSKFDQC
-669 LKLGKEKKEISKELE
+669 LKLGKEKEGISKELE
-684 ESKREQNIY
+684 KNKKEQNIY
-693 EKLII
+693 EKLIV

-724 LAKLTNNSTQI
+724 LAKLTNNSTRI

-754 KISDELGIRD
+754 KISDELGTRD

-794 KLRTLVMDEGFG
+794 KLRTLIMDEGFG

-820 QSISDDFDKI
+820 QSISEDFDKI

-850 KLPEIGSRFEIIK
+850 KIPEIGSRFEIIK